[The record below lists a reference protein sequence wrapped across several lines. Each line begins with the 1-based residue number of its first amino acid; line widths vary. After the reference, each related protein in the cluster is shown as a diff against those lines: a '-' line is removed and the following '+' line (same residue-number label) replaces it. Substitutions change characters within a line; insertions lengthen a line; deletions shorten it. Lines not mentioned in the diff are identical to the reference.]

1 MDEDEKKY
9 NSDRTPKS
17 QTKSNYMK
25 FNEEEDDEIVSE
37 TEKKDTYDINIT
49 SESNSD
55 YTMYVSK
62 NGNKINL
69 SGKDLS
75 SETAKILLNNLIKKY
90 PNITELDINN
100 CNLEIFPKILLNF
113 KKLIS
118 FDLRNNN
125 FIDFES
131 LAEDLSSYN
140 NLTDLKVDLT
150 DQNQVLLIL
159 SQIPKLIFLNGKS
172 TKEAVTIVD
181 LEEKDIQDISLQNEV
196 EIFNDIINKLNERE
210 EQLNIKRNEL
220 EKNKDKDKVGNISN
234 ESSISI
240 FSTDFQ
246 NKLYEEAENIKNNLN
261 NNLPN
266 YMYANYVIKSQL
278 ILKKMLSNKFLSFLD
293 KEDKHIGKIIFES
306 IFKTGERLVQLLNA
320 LYPKIEEKTD
330 SLRNQLEEAWKI
342 ADEIN
347 NFEIKYK
354 QAKKDKDIMAA
365 NLDLFK
371 LKFKRLEEENNVMTK
386 KLMDFN
392 KDIEK
397 KNNEDNLVNNT
408 NNKENISFNKT
419 PEAKKQENNIA
430 SKEID
435 KDSKIYFNNKNI
447 NNSYYSLSNN
457 LNNSNYIQNNNS
469 SLRKNSDEK
478 IPFFKPKH
486 KILSLKI
493 VKDLIS
499 EIYSSKAIFDK
510 KCIENGKPRET
521 MEQHMYTF
529 LNQKYGL
536 KNLIIEWASSII
548 YAIKMYSN
556 EDAEVYLFGKILRN
570 ELDEESRFILIKL
583 QENIS
588 QLLEFYLKSKNPLK
602 SQMEIQK
609 SLNEK
614 KNGILTEEEWKGI
627 IFYLYNEEEG
637 DILEKKIIS
646 YIQKNKLK
654 NNESIPL
661 NTISEIMQTSSSGMN
676 TNIFQSG
683 KSARFYDNNTNI
695 NNSTTYIETHG
706 PKKMTRREMFDLY
719 QFSEDLHIFYKHFIN
734 VIGEYQIKLREKYLK
749 NFVKLFRKHDT
760 DLDGVLNENEFIN
773 LIKDIPF
780 CQNNLDEFI
789 FKFLSVIDP
798 FDNKVFIFNDCVSL
812 FSLEI
817 IQENIINNDNE
828 GNNDIINNINYE
840 IKDKDKE
847 ELENGNKENVSENNN
862 NYTNNLSVGNNKEEH
877 RVNII
882 RNQISLMDK
891 ICLSKA

>member
-9 NSDRTPKS
+9 NTNKTPKS
-17 QTKSNYMK
+17 QSHAQYMK
-25 FNEEEDDEIVSE
+25 LNEEEEDEIISE
-37 TEKKDTYDINIT
+37 GEKKDTYDINT
-49 SESNSD
+49 SDSNSD

-75 SETAKILLNNLIKKY
+75 TETAKILLNNLAKKY
-90 PNITELDINN
+90 PNTTELDINN

-113 KKLIS
+113 KKLTS

-181 LEEKDIQDISLQNEV
+181 IEEKDIQDISLQNEV

-210 EQLNIKRNEL
+210 EQLNNKKNEQ
-220 EKNKDKDKVGNISN
+220 ENNKDKIQNTNS
-234 ESSISI
+234 ESSVSI
-240 FSTDFQ
+240 FSTEFQ

-278 ILKKMLSNKFLSFLD
+278 ILKKMLANKYLSFLD
-293 KEDKHIGKIIFES
+293 KEDKHIGKMIFDS
-306 IFKTGERLVQLLNA
+306 VFKTGERLVELLNA

-342 ADEIN
+342 ADEITD
-347 NFEIKYK
+347 FEMKYK
-354 QAKKDKDIMAA
+354 QARKDKDIMAA

-371 LKFKRLEEENNVMTK
+371 LKYKRLEEENNVMTK
-386 KLMDFN
+386 KLMNIN
-392 KDIEK
+392 KEIEK
-397 KNNEDNLVNNT
+397 KNSEDNIMNSTL
-408 NNKENISFNKT
+408 NKENMTFNKNS
-419 PEAKKQENNIA
+419 PESKKQQSSI
-430 SKEID
+430 SLKEVE
-435 KDSKIYFNNKNI
+435 KDSKIFLSKNI

-457 LNNSNYIQNNNS
+457 GNNSIQNNNTS
-469 SLRKNSDEK
+469 IRKNSDDK
-478 IPFFKPKH
+478 NQYFRPKN

-493 VKDLIS
+493 VKDIIS
-499 EIYSSKAIFDK
+499 EIYASKATFDK
-510 KCIENGKPRET
+510 KCIESGKPRET
-521 MEQHMYTF
+521 LEQHMYTF

-548 YAIKMYSN
+548 YAIKTYSN

-602 SQMEIQK
+602 SQSEIQK

-627 IFYLYNEEEG
+627 IFYLYNEDEG
-637 DILEKKIIS
+637 NILEKKIIS
-646 YIQKNKLK
+646 FIQKNKLK

-661 NTISEIMQTSSSGMN
+661 NTISEIMQTNSSGMN
-676 TNIFQSG
+676 TNYFQSG
-683 KSARFYDNNTNI
+683 KSARYYDNTNI
-695 NNSTTYIETHG
+695 NNSTTYLETHG

-719 QFSEDLHIFYKHFIN
+719 QFTEDLHIFYKHFIN
-734 VIGEYQIKLREKYLK
+734 VVGEYQIKLREKYLK

-773 LIKDIPF
+773 LIKDIPY

-789 FKFLSVIDP
+789 FKFLSIIDP

-812 FSLEI
+812 LSLEI
-817 IQENIINNDNE
+817 IEENIINNNKEENLDIIK
-828 GNNDIINNINYE
+828 NNINNINNLDDE
-840 IKDKDKE
+840 IKDKDKNE
-847 ELENGNKENVSENNN
+847 VENGNKDNVIDNNNSLNNN
-862 NYTNNLSVGNNKEEH
+862 NNKDEN
-877 RVNII
+877 NII
-882 RNQISLMDK
+882 QNQVSLMDK
-891 ICLSKA
+891 ICLKND

>member
-9 NSDRTPKS
+9 NTNKTPKS
-17 QTKSNYMK
+17 QSHAQYMK
-25 FNEEEDDEIVSE
+25 LNEEEEDEIISE
-37 TEKKDTYDINIT
+37 GEKKDTYDINT
-49 SESNSD
+49 SDSNSD

-75 SETAKILLNNLIKKY
+75 TETAKILLNNLAKKY
-90 PNITELDINN
+90 PNTTELDINN

-113 KKLIS
+113 KKLTS

-181 LEEKDIQDISLQNEV
+181 IEEKDIQDISLQNEV

-210 EQLNIKRNEL
+210 EQLNNKKNEQ
-220 EKNKDKDKVGNISN
+220 ENNKDKIQNTNS
-234 ESSISI
+234 ESSVSI
-240 FSTDFQ
+240 FSTEFQ

-278 ILKKMLSNKFLSFLD
+278 ILKKMLANKYLSFLD
-293 KEDKHIGKIIFES
+293 KEDKHIGKMIFDS
-306 IFKTGERLVQLLNA
+306 VFKTGERLVELLNA

-342 ADEIN
+342 ADEITD
-347 NFEIKYK
+347 FEIKYK
-354 QAKKDKDIMAA
+354 QARKDKDIMAA

-371 LKFKRLEEENNVMTK
+371 LKYKRLEEENNVMTK
-386 KLMDFN
+386 KLMNIN
-392 KDIEK
+392 KEIEK
-397 KNNEDNLVNNT
+397 KNSEDNIMNSTL
-408 NNKENISFNKT
+408 NKENMTFNKNS
-419 PEAKKQENNIA
+419 PESKKQQSSI
-430 SKEID
+430 SLKEVE
-435 KDSKIYFNNKNI
+435 KDSKIFLSKNI

-457 LNNSNYIQNNNS
+457 GNNSIQNNNTS
-469 SLRKNSDEK
+469 IRKNSDDK
-478 IPFFKPKH
+478 NQYFRPKN

-493 VKDLIS
+493 VKDIIS
-499 EIYSSKAIFDK
+499 EIYTSKATFDK
-510 KCIENGKPRET
+510 KCIESGKPRET
-521 MEQHMYTF
+521 LEQHMYTF

-548 YAIKMYSN
+548 YAIKTYSN

-602 SQMEIQK
+602 SQSEIQK

-627 IFYLYNEEEG
+627 IFYLYNEDEG
-637 DILEKKIIS
+637 NILEKKIIS
-646 YIQKNKLK
+646 FIQKNKLK

-661 NTISEIMQTSSSGMN
+661 NTISEIMQTNSSGMN
-676 TNIFQSG
+676 TNYFQSG
-683 KSARFYDNNTNI
+683 KSARYYDNTNI
-695 NNSTTYIETHG
+695 NNSTTYLETHG

-719 QFSEDLHIFYKHFIN
+719 QFTEDLHIFYKHFIN
-734 VIGEYQIKLREKYLK
+734 VVGEYQIKLREKYLK

-773 LIKDIPF
+773 LIKDIPY

-789 FKFLSVIDP
+789 FKFLSIIDP

-812 FSLEI
+812 LSLEI
-817 IQENIINNDNE
+817 IEENIINNNKE
-828 GNNDIINNINYE
+828 ENIDIINNNINNINNLDDE
-840 IKDKDKE
+840 IKDKDKNE
-847 ELENGNKENVSENNN
+847 VENGNKDNVNNSLNNN
-862 NYTNNLSVGNNKEEH
+862 NNKDEN
-877 RVNII
+877 NII
-882 RNQISLMDK
+882 QNQVSLMDK
-891 ICLSKA
+891 ICLKND

>member
-9 NSDRTPKS
+9 NTNKTPKS
-17 QTKSNYMK
+17 QSHAQYMK
-25 FNEEEDDEIVSE
+25 LNEEEEDEIISE
-37 TEKKDTYDINIT
+37 GEKKDTYDINT
-49 SESNSD
+49 SDSNSD

-75 SETAKILLNNLIKKY
+75 TETAKILLNNLTKKY
-90 PNITELDINN
+90 PNTTELDINN

-113 KKLIS
+113 KKLTS

-181 LEEKDIQDISLQNEV
+181 IEEKDIQDISLQNEV

-210 EQLNIKRNEL
+210 EQLNNKKNEQ
-220 EKNKDKDKVGNISN
+220 ENNKDKIQNTNS
-234 ESSISI
+234 ESSVSI
-240 FSTDFQ
+240 FSTEFQ

-278 ILKKMLSNKFLSFLD
+278 ILKKMLANKYLSFLD
-293 KEDKHIGKIIFES
+293 KEDKHIGKMIFDS
-306 IFKTGERLVQLLNA
+306 VFKTGERLVELLNA

-342 ADEIN
+342 ADEITD
-347 NFEIKYK
+347 FEIKYK
-354 QAKKDKDIMAA
+354 QARKDKDIMAA

-371 LKFKRLEEENNVMTK
+371 LKYKRLEEENNVMTK
-386 KLMDFN
+386 KLMNIN
-392 KDIEK
+392 KEIEK
-397 KNNEDNLVNNT
+397 KNSEDNIMNST
-408 NNKENISFNKT
+408 HNKENMTFNKNS
-419 PEAKKQENNIA
+419 PESKKQQSSI
-430 SKEID
+430 SLKEVE
-435 KDSKIYFNNKNI
+435 KDSKIFLSKNI

-457 LNNSNYIQNNNS
+457 GNNSIQNNNTS
-469 SLRKNSDEK
+469 IRKNSDDK
-478 IPFFKPKH
+478 NQYFRPKN

-493 VKDLIS
+493 VKDIIS
-499 EIYSSKAIFDK
+499 EIYTSKATFDK
-510 KCIENGKPRET
+510 KCIESGKPRET
-521 MEQHMYTF
+521 LEQHMYTF

-548 YAIKMYSN
+548 YAIKTYSN

-602 SQMEIQK
+602 SQSEIQK

-627 IFYLYNEEEG
+627 IFYLYNEDEG
-637 DILEKKIIS
+637 NILEKKIIS
-646 YIQKNKLK
+646 FIQKNKLK

-661 NTISEIMQTSSSGMN
+661 NTISEIMQTNSSGMN
-676 TNIFQSG
+676 TNYFQSG
-683 KSARFYDNNTNI
+683 KSARYYDNTNI
-695 NNSTTYIETHG
+695 NNSTTYLETHG

-719 QFSEDLHIFYKHFIN
+719 QFTEDLHIFYKHFIN
-734 VIGEYQIKLREKYLK
+734 VVGEYQIKLREKYLK

-773 LIKDIPF
+773 LIKDIPY

-789 FKFLSVIDP
+789 FKFLSIIDP

-812 FSLEI
+812 LSLEI
-817 IQENIINNDNE
+817 IEENIINNNKE
-828 GNNDIINNINYE
+828 ENIDIINNNINNINNLDDE
-840 IKDKDKE
+840 IKDKDKNE
-847 ELENGNKENVSENNN
+847 VENGNKDNVIDNNNSLNNN
-862 NYTNNLSVGNNKEEH
+862 NNKDEN
-877 RVNII
+877 NII
-882 RNQISLMDK
+882 QNQVSLMDK
-891 ICLSKA
+891 ICLKND

>member
-9 NSDRTPKS
+9 NTNKTPKS
-17 QTKSNYMK
+17 QSHAQYMK
-25 FNEEEDDEIVSE
+25 LNEEEEDEIISE
-37 TEKKDTYDINIT
+37 GEKKDTYDINT
-49 SESNSD
+49 SDSNSD

-75 SETAKILLNNLIKKY
+75 TETAKILLNNLTKKY
-90 PNITELDINN
+90 PNTTELDINN

-113 KKLIS
+113 KKLTS

-181 LEEKDIQDISLQNEV
+181 IEEKDIQDISLQNEV

-210 EQLNIKRNEL
+210 EQLNNKKNEQ
-220 EKNKDKDKVGNISN
+220 ENNKDKIQNTNS
-234 ESSISI
+234 ESSVSI
-240 FSTDFQ
+240 FSTEFQ

-278 ILKKMLSNKFLSFLD
+278 ILKKMLANKYLSFLD
-293 KEDKHIGKIIFES
+293 KEDKHIGKMIFDS
-306 IFKTGERLVQLLNA
+306 VFKTGERLVELLNA

-342 ADEIN
+342 ADEITD
-347 NFEIKYK
+347 FEIKYK
-354 QAKKDKDIMAA
+354 QARKDKDIMAA

-371 LKFKRLEEENNVMTK
+371 LKYKRLEEENNVMTK
-386 KLMDFN
+386 KLMNIN
-392 KDIEK
+392 KEIEK
-397 KNNEDNLVNNT
+397 KNSEDNIMNSTL
-408 NNKENISFNKT
+408 NKENMTFNKNS
-419 PEAKKQENNIA
+419 PESKKQQSSI
-430 SKEID
+430 SLKEVE
-435 KDSKIYFNNKNI
+435 KDSKIFLSKNI

-457 LNNSNYIQNNNS
+457 GNNSIQNNNTS
-469 SLRKNSDEK
+469 IKKNSDDK
-478 IPFFKPKH
+478 NQYFRPKN

-493 VKDLIS
+493 VKDIIS
-499 EIYSSKAIFDK
+499 EIYTSKATFDK
-510 KCIENGKPRET
+510 KCIESGKPRET
-521 MEQHMYTF
+521 LEQHMYTF

-548 YAIKMYSN
+548 YAIKTYSN

-602 SQMEIQK
+602 SQSEIQK

-627 IFYLYNEEEG
+627 IFYLYNEDEG
-637 DILEKKIIS
+637 NILEKKIIS
-646 YIQKNKLK
+646 FIQKNKLK

-661 NTISEIMQTSSSGMN
+661 NTISEIMQTNSSGMN
-676 TNIFQSG
+676 TNYFQSG
-683 KSARFYDNNTNI
+683 KSARYYDNTNI
-695 NNSTTYIETHG
+695 NNSTTYLETHG

-719 QFSEDLHIFYKHFIN
+719 QFTEDLHIFYKHFIN
-734 VIGEYQIKLREKYLK
+734 VVGEYQIKLREKYLK

-773 LIKDIPF
+773 LIKDIPY

-789 FKFLSVIDP
+789 FKFLSIIDP

-812 FSLEI
+812 LSLEI
-817 IQENIINNDNE
+817 IEENIINNNKE
-828 GNNDIINNINYE
+828 ENIDIINNNINNINNLDDE
-840 IKDKDKE
+840 IKDKDKNE
-847 ELENGNKENVSENNN
+847 VENGNKDNVIDNNNSLNNN
-862 NYTNNLSVGNNKEEH
+862 NNKDEN
-877 RVNII
+877 NII
-882 RNQISLMDK
+882 QNQVSLMDK
-891 ICLSKA
+891 ICLKND

>member
-1 MDEDEKKY
+1 MDEEEKKY
-9 NSDRTPKS
+9 NTNKTPKS
-17 QTKSNYMK
+17 QSHAQYMK
-25 FNEEEDDEIVSE
+25 LNEEEEDEIISE
-37 TEKKDTYDINIT
+37 GEKKDTYDINT
-49 SESNSD
+49 SDSNSD

-75 SETAKILLNNLIKKY
+75 TETAKILLNNLAKKY
-90 PNITELDINN
+90 PNTTELDINN

-113 KKLIS
+113 KKLTS

-131 LAEDLSSYN
+131 LAEDLSSYS

-181 LEEKDIQDISLQNEV
+181 IEEKDIQDISLQNEV

-210 EQLNIKRNEL
+210 EQLNNKKNEQ
-220 EKNKDKDKVGNISN
+220 ENNKDKIQNTNS
-234 ESSISI
+234 ESSVSI
-240 FSTDFQ
+240 FSTEFQ

-278 ILKKMLSNKFLSFLD
+278 ILKKMLANKYLSFLD
-293 KEDKHIGKIIFES
+293 KEDKHIGKMIFDS
-306 IFKTGERLVQLLNA
+306 VFKTGERLVELLNA

-342 ADEIN
+342 ADEITD
-347 NFEIKYK
+347 FEIKYK
-354 QAKKDKDIMAA
+354 QARKDKDIMAA

-371 LKFKRLEEENNVMTK
+371 LKYKRLEEENNVMTK
-386 KLMDFN
+386 KLMNIN
-392 KDIEK
+392 KEIEK
-397 KNNEDNLVNNT
+397 KNSEDNIMNSTL
-408 NNKENISFNKT
+408 NKENMTFNKNS
-419 PEAKKQENNIA
+419 PESKKQQSSI
-430 SKEID
+430 SLKEVE
-435 KDSKIYFNNKNI
+435 KDSKIFLSKNI

-457 LNNSNYIQNNNS
+457 GNNSIQNNNTS
-469 SLRKNSDEK
+469 IRKNSDDK
-478 IPFFKPKH
+478 NQYFRPKN

-493 VKDLIS
+493 VKDIIS
-499 EIYSSKAIFDK
+499 EIYASKATFDK
-510 KCIENGKPRET
+510 KCIESGKPRET
-521 MEQHMYTF
+521 LEQHMYTF

-548 YAIKMYSN
+548 YAIKTYSN

-602 SQMEIQK
+602 SKSEIQK

-627 IFYLYNEEEG
+627 IFYLYNEDEG
-637 DILEKKIIS
+637 NILEKKIIS
-646 YIQKNKLK
+646 FIQKNKLK

-661 NTISEIMQTSSSGMN
+661 NTISEIMQTNSSGMN
-676 TNIFQSG
+676 TNYFQSG
-683 KSARFYDNNTNI
+683 KSARYYDNTNI
-695 NNSTTYIETHG
+695 NNSTTYLETHG

-719 QFSEDLHIFYKHFIN
+719 QFTEDLHIFYKHFIN
-734 VIGEYQIKLREKYLK
+734 VVGEYQIKLREKYLK

-773 LIKDIPF
+773 LIKDIPY

-789 FKFLSVIDP
+789 FKFLSIIDP

-812 FSLEI
+812 LSLEI
-817 IQENIINNDNE
+817 IEENIINNNKE
-828 GNNDIINNINYE
+828 ENIDIINNLDDE
-840 IKDKDKE
+840 IKDKDKNE
-847 ELENGNKENVSENNN
+847 VENGNKDNVIDNNNSLNNN
-862 NYTNNLSVGNNKEEH
+862 NNKDEN
-877 RVNII
+877 NII
-882 RNQISLMDK
+882 QNQVSLMDK
-891 ICLSKA
+891 ICLKND

>member
-210 EQLNIKRNEL
+210 EQLNNKKNEQ
-220 EKNKDKDKVGNISN
+220 ENNKDKIQNTNS
-234 ESSISI
+234 ESSVSI
-240 FSTDFQ
+240 FSTEFQ

-278 ILKKMLSNKFLSFLD
+278 ILKKMLANKYLSFLD
-293 KEDKHIGKIIFES
+293 KEDKHIGKMIFDS
-306 IFKTGERLVQLLNA
+306 VFKTGERLVELLNA

-342 ADEIN
+342 ADEITD
-347 NFEIKYK
+347 FEIKYK
-354 QAKKDKDIMAA
+354 QARKDKDIMAA

-371 LKFKRLEEENNVMTK
+371 LKYKRLEEENNVMTK
-386 KLMDFN
+386 KLMNIN
-392 KDIEK
+392 KEIEK
-397 KNNEDNLVNNT
+397 KNSEDNIMNSTL
-408 NNKENISFNKT
+408 NKENMTFNKNS
-419 PEAKKQENNIA
+419 PESKKQQSSI
-430 SKEID
+430 SLKEVE
-435 KDSKIYFNNKNI
+435 KDSKIFLSKNI

-457 LNNSNYIQNNNS
+457 GNNSIQNNNTS
-469 SLRKNSDEK
+469 IRKNSDDK
-478 IPFFKPKH
+478 NQYFRPKN

-493 VKDLIS
+493 VKDIIS
-499 EIYSSKAIFDK
+499 EIYTSKATFDK
-510 KCIENGKPRET
+510 KCIESGKPRET
-521 MEQHMYTF
+521 LEQHMYTF

-548 YAIKMYSN
+548 YAIKTYSN

-602 SQMEIQK
+602 SQSEIRK

-627 IFYLYNEEEG
+627 IFYLYNEDEG
-637 DILEKKIIS
+637 NILEKKIIS
-646 YIQKNKLK
+646 FIQKNKLK

-661 NTISEIMQTSSSGMN
+661 NTISEIMQTNSSGMN
-676 TNIFQSG
+676 TNYFQSG
-683 KSARFYDNNTNI
+683 KSARYYDNTNI
-695 NNSTTYIETHG
+695 NNSTTYLETHG

-719 QFSEDLHIFYKHFIN
+719 QFTEDLHIFYKHFIN
-734 VIGEYQIKLREKYLK
+734 VVGEYQIKLREKYLK

-773 LIKDIPF
+773 LIKDIPY

-789 FKFLSVIDP
+789 FKFLSIIDP

-812 FSLEI
+812 LSLEI
-817 IQENIINNDNE
+817 IEENIINNNKE
-828 GNNDIINNINYE
+828 ENIDIINNNINNINNLDDE
-840 IKDKDKE
+840 IKDKDKNE
-847 ELENGNKENVSENNN
+847 VENGNKDNVIDNNNSLNNN
-862 NYTNNLSVGNNKEEH
+862 NNKDEN
-877 RVNII
+877 NII
-882 RNQISLMDK
+882 QNQVSLMDK
-891 ICLSKA
+891 ICLKND

>member
-9 NSDRTPKS
+9 NTNKTPKS
-17 QTKSNYMK
+17 QSHAQYMK
-25 FNEEEDDEIVSE
+25 LNEEEEDEIISE
-37 TEKKDTYDINIT
+37 GEKKDTYDINT
-49 SESNSD
+49 SDSNSD

-75 SETAKILLNNLIKKY
+75 TETAKILLNNLAKKY
-90 PNITELDINN
+90 PNTTELDINN

-113 KKLIS
+113 KKLTS

-131 LAEDLSSYN
+131 LAEDLSSYS

-181 LEEKDIQDISLQNEV
+181 IEEKDIQDISLQNEV

-210 EQLNIKRNEL
+210 EQLNNKKNEQ
-220 EKNKDKDKVGNISN
+220 ENNKDKIQNTNS
-234 ESSISI
+234 ESSVSI
-240 FSTDFQ
+240 FSTEFQ

-278 ILKKMLSNKFLSFLD
+278 ILKKMLANKYLSFLD
-293 KEDKHIGKIIFES
+293 KEDKHIGKMIFDS
-306 IFKTGERLVQLLNA
+306 VFKTGERLVELLNA

-342 ADEIN
+342 ADEITD
-347 NFEIKYK
+347 FEIKYK
-354 QAKKDKDIMAA
+354 QARKDKDIMAA

-371 LKFKRLEEENNVMTK
+371 LKYKRLEEENNVMTK
-386 KLMDFN
+386 KLMNIN
-392 KDIEK
+392 KEIEK
-397 KNNEDNLVNNT
+397 KNSEDNIMNSTL
-408 NNKENISFNKT
+408 NKENMTFNKNS
-419 PEAKKQENNIA
+419 PESKKQQSNI
-430 SKEID
+430 SLKEVE
-435 KDSKIYFNNKNI
+435 KDSKIFLSKNI

-457 LNNSNYIQNNNS
+457 GNNSIQNNNTS
-469 SLRKNSDEK
+469 IRKNSDDK
-478 IPFFKPKH
+478 NQYFRPKN

-493 VKDLIS
+493 VKDIIS
-499 EIYSSKAIFDK
+499 EIYASKATFDK
-510 KCIENGKPRET
+510 KCIESGKPRET
-521 MEQHMYTF
+521 LEQHMYTF

-548 YAIKMYSN
+548 YAIKTYSN

-602 SQMEIQK
+602 SQSEIQK

-627 IFYLYNEEEG
+627 IFYLYNEDEG
-637 DILEKKIIS
+637 NILEKKIIS
-646 YIQKNKLK
+646 FIQKNKLK

-661 NTISEIMQTSSSGMN
+661 NTISEIMQTNSSGMN
-676 TNIFQSG
+676 TNYFQSG
-683 KSARFYDNNTNI
+683 KSARYYDNTNI
-695 NNSTTYIETHG
+695 NNSTTYLETHG

-719 QFSEDLHIFYKHFIN
+719 QFTEDLHIFYKHFIN
-734 VIGEYQIKLREKYLK
+734 VVGEYQIKLREKYLK

-773 LIKDIPF
+773 LIKDIPY

-789 FKFLSVIDP
+789 FKFLSIIDP

-812 FSLEI
+812 LSLEI
-817 IQENIINNDNE
+817 IEENIINNNKE
-828 GNNDIINNINYE
+828 ENIDIINNNINNINNLDDE
-840 IKDKDKE
+840 IKDKDKNE
-847 ELENGNKENVSENNN
+847 VENGNKDNVIDNNNSLNNN
-862 NYTNNLSVGNNKEEH
+862 NNKDEN
-877 RVNII
+877 NII
-882 RNQISLMDK
+882 QNQVSLMDK
-891 ICLSKA
+891 ICLKND

>member
-1 MDEDEKKY
+1 MDEEEKKY
-9 NSDRTPKS
+9 NTNKTPKS
-17 QTKSNYMK
+17 QSHAQYMK
-25 FNEEEDDEIVSE
+25 LNEEEEDEIISE
-37 TEKKDTYDINIT
+37 GEKKDTYDINT
-49 SESNSD
+49 SDSNSD

-75 SETAKILLNNLIKKY
+75 TETAKILLNNLAKKY
-90 PNITELDINN
+90 PNTTELDINN

-113 KKLIS
+113 KKLTS

-181 LEEKDIQDISLQNEV
+181 IEEKDIQDISLQNEV

-210 EQLNIKRNEL
+210 EQLNNKKNEQ
-220 EKNKDKDKVGNISN
+220 ENNKDKIQNTNS
-234 ESSISI
+234 ESSVSI
-240 FSTDFQ
+240 FSTEFQ

-278 ILKKMLSNKFLSFLD
+278 ILKKMLANKYLSFLD
-293 KEDKHIGKIIFES
+293 KEDKHIGKMIFDS
-306 IFKTGERLVQLLNA
+306 VFKTGERLVELLNA

-342 ADEIN
+342 ADEITD
-347 NFEIKYK
+347 FEIKYK
-354 QAKKDKDIMAA
+354 QARKDKDIMAA

-371 LKFKRLEEENNVMTK
+371 LKYKRLEEENNVMTK
-386 KLMDFN
+386 KLMNIN
-392 KDIEK
+392 KEIEK
-397 KNNEDNLVNNT
+397 KNSEDNIMNSTL
-408 NNKENISFNKT
+408 NKENMTFNKNS
-419 PEAKKQENNIA
+419 PESKKQQSSI
-430 SKEID
+430 SLKEVE
-435 KDSKIYFNNKNI
+435 KDSKIFLSKNI

-457 LNNSNYIQNNNS
+457 GNNSIQNNNTS
-469 SLRKNSDEK
+469 IRKNSDDK
-478 IPFFKPKH
+478 NQYFRPKN

-493 VKDLIS
+493 VKDIIS
-499 EIYSSKAIFDK
+499 EIYASKATFDK
-510 KCIENGKPRET
+510 KCIESGKPRET
-521 MEQHMYTF
+521 LEQHMYTF

-548 YAIKMYSN
+548 YAIKTYSN

-602 SQMEIQK
+602 SQSEIQK

-627 IFYLYNEEEG
+627 IFYLYNEDEG
-637 DILEKKIIS
+637 NILEKKIIS
-646 YIQKNKLK
+646 FIQKNKLK

-661 NTISEIMQTSSSGMN
+661 NTISEIMQTNSSGMN
-676 TNIFQSG
+676 TNYFQSG
-683 KSARFYDNNTNI
+683 KSARYYDNTNI
-695 NNSTTYIETHG
+695 NNSTTYLETHG

-719 QFSEDLHIFYKHFIN
+719 QFTEDLHIFYKHFIN
-734 VIGEYQIKLREKYLK
+734 VVGEYQIKLREKYLK

-773 LIKDIPF
+773 LIKDIPY

-789 FKFLSVIDP
+789 FKFLSIIDP

-812 FSLEI
+812 LSLEI
-817 IQENIINNDNE
+817 IEENIINNNKEENLD
-828 GNNDIINNINYE
+828 INNNIEDE

-847 ELENGNKENVSENNN
+847 EIENGNKDNVIDNNNSLNNN
-862 NYTNNLSVGNNKEEH
+862 NNKDEN
-877 RVNII
+877 NII
-882 RNQISLMDK
+882 QNQVSLMDK
-891 ICLSKA
+891 ICLKND

>member
-1 MDEDEKKY
+1 MDEEEKKY
-9 NSDRTPKS
+9 NTNKTPKS
-17 QTKSNYMK
+17 QSHAQYMK
-25 FNEEEDDEIVSE
+25 LNEEEEDEIISE
-37 TEKKDTYDINIT
+37 GEKKDTYDINT
-49 SESNSD
+49 SDSNSD

-75 SETAKILLNNLIKKY
+75 TETAKILLNNLAKKY
-90 PNITELDINN
+90 PNTTELDINN

-113 KKLIS
+113 KKLTS

-181 LEEKDIQDISLQNEV
+181 IEEKDIQDISLQNEV

-210 EQLNIKRNEL
+210 EQLNNKKNEQ
-220 EKNKDKDKVGNISN
+220 ENNKDKIQNTNS
-234 ESSISI
+234 ESSVSI
-240 FSTDFQ
+240 FSTEFQ

-278 ILKKMLSNKFLSFLD
+278 ILKKMLANKYLSFLD
-293 KEDKHIGKIIFES
+293 KEDKHIGKMIFDS
-306 IFKTGERLVQLLNA
+306 VFKTGERLVELLNA

-342 ADEIN
+342 ADEITD
-347 NFEIKYK
+347 FEIKYK
-354 QAKKDKDIMAA
+354 QARKDKDIMAA

-371 LKFKRLEEENNVMTK
+371 LKYKRLEEENNVMTK
-386 KLMDFN
+386 KLMNIN
-392 KDIEK
+392 KEIEK
-397 KNNEDNLVNNT
+397 KNSEDNIMNSTL
-408 NNKENISFNKT
+408 NKENMTFNKNS
-419 PEAKKQENNIA
+419 PESKKQQSSI
-430 SKEID
+430 SLKEVE
-435 KDSKIYFNNKNI
+435 KDSKIFLSKNI

-457 LNNSNYIQNNNS
+457 GNNSIQNNNTS
-469 SLRKNSDEK
+469 IRKNSDDK
-478 IPFFKPKH
+478 NQYFRPKN

-493 VKDLIS
+493 VKDIIS
-499 EIYSSKAIFDK
+499 EIYTSKATFDK
-510 KCIENGKPRET
+510 KCIESGKPRET
-521 MEQHMYTF
+521 LEQHMYTF

-548 YAIKMYSN
+548 YAIKTYSN

-602 SQMEIQK
+602 SQSEIQK

-627 IFYLYNEEEG
+627 IFYLYNEDEG
-637 DILEKKIIS
+637 NILEKKIIS
-646 YIQKNKLK
+646 FIQKNKLK

-661 NTISEIMQTSSSGMN
+661 NTISEIMQTNSSGMN
-676 TNIFQSG
+676 TNYFQSG
-683 KSARFYDNNTNI
+683 KSARYYDNTNI
-695 NNSTTYIETHG
+695 NNSTTYLETHG

-719 QFSEDLHIFYKHFIN
+719 QFTEDLHIFYKHFIN
-734 VIGEYQIKLREKYLK
+734 VVGEYQIKLREKYLK

-773 LIKDIPF
+773 LIKDIPY

-789 FKFLSVIDP
+789 FKFLSIIDP

-812 FSLEI
+812 LSLEI
-817 IQENIINNDNE
+817 IEENIINNNKE
-828 GNNDIINNINYE
+828 ENIDIINNNINNINNLDDE
-840 IKDKDKE
+840 IKDKDKNE
-847 ELENGNKENVSENNN
+847 VENGNKDNVNNSLNNN
-862 NYTNNLSVGNNKEEH
+862 NNKDEN
-877 RVNII
+877 NII
-882 RNQISLMDK
+882 QNQVSLMDK
-891 ICLSKA
+891 ICLKSD

>member
-9 NSDRTPKS
+9 NTNKTPKS
-17 QTKSNYMK
+17 QSHAQYMK
-25 FNEEEDDEIVSE
+25 LNEEEEDEIISE
-37 TEKKDTYDINIT
+37 GEKKDTYDINT
-49 SESNSD
+49 SDSNSD

-75 SETAKILLNNLIKKY
+75 TETAKILLNNLAKKY
-90 PNITELDINN
+90 PNTTELDINN

-113 KKLIS
+113 KKLTS

-181 LEEKDIQDISLQNEV
+181 IEEKDIQDISLQNEV

-210 EQLNIKRNEL
+210 EQLNNKKNEQ
-220 EKNKDKDKVGNISN
+220 ENNKDKIQNTNS
-234 ESSISI
+234 ESSVSI
-240 FSTDFQ
+240 FSTEFQ

-278 ILKKMLSNKFLSFLD
+278 ILKKMLANKYLSFLD
-293 KEDKHIGKIIFES
+293 KEDKHIGKMIFDS
-306 IFKTGERLVQLLNA
+306 VFKTGERLVELLNA

-342 ADEIN
+342 ADEITD
-347 NFEIKYK
+347 FEIKYK
-354 QAKKDKDIMAA
+354 QARKDKDIMAA

-371 LKFKRLEEENNVMTK
+371 LKYKRLEEENNVMTK
-386 KLMDFN
+386 KLMNIN
-392 KDIEK
+392 KEIEK
-397 KNNEDNLVNNT
+397 KNSEDNIMNSTL
-408 NNKENISFNKT
+408 NKENMTFNKNS
-419 PEAKKQENNIA
+419 PESKKQQSSI
-430 SKEID
+430 SLKEVE
-435 KDSKIYFNNKNI
+435 KDSKIFLSKNI

-457 LNNSNYIQNNNS
+457 GNNSIQNNNTS
-469 SLRKNSDEK
+469 IRKNSDDK
-478 IPFFKPKH
+478 NQYFRPKN

-493 VKDLIS
+493 VKDIIS
-499 EIYSSKAIFDK
+499 EIYASKATFDK
-510 KCIENGKPRET
+510 KCIESGKPRET
-521 MEQHMYTF
+521 LEQHMYTF

-548 YAIKMYSN
+548 YAIKTYSN

-602 SQMEIQK
+602 SQSEIQK

-627 IFYLYNEEEG
+627 IFYLYNEDEG
-637 DILEKKIIS
+637 NILEKKIIS
-646 YIQKNKLK
+646 FIQKNKLK

-661 NTISEIMQTSSSGMN
+661 NTISEIMQTNSSGMN
-676 TNIFQSG
+676 TNYFQSG
-683 KSARFYDNNTNI
+683 KSARYYDNTNI
-695 NNSTTYIETHG
+695 NNSTTYLETHG

-719 QFSEDLHIFYKHFIN
+719 QFTEDLHIFYKHFIN
-734 VIGEYQIKLREKYLK
+734 VVGEYQIKLREKYLK

-773 LIKDIPF
+773 LIKDIPY

-789 FKFLSVIDP
+789 FKFLSIIDP

-812 FSLEI
+812 LSLEI
-817 IQENIINNDNE
+817 IEENIINNNKE
-828 GNNDIINNINYE
+828 ENIDIINNNINNINNLDDE
-840 IKDKDKE
+840 IKDKDKNE
-847 ELENGNKENVSENNN
+847 VENGNKDNVIDNNN
-862 NYTNNLSVGNNKEEH
+862 NLNNNNNKDEN
-877 RVNII
+877 NII
-882 RNQISLMDK
+882 QNQVSLMDK
-891 ICLSKA
+891 ICLKND

>member
-1 MDEDEKKY
+1 MDEEEKKY
-9 NSDRTPKS
+9 NTNKTPKS
-17 QTKSNYMK
+17 QSHAQYMK
-25 FNEEEDDEIVSE
+25 LNEEEEDEIISE
-37 TEKKDTYDINIT
+37 GEKKDTYDINT
-49 SESNSD
+49 SDSNSD

-75 SETAKILLNNLIKKY
+75 TETAKILLNNLAKKY
-90 PNITELDINN
+90 PNTTELDINN

-113 KKLIS
+113 KKLTS

-181 LEEKDIQDISLQNEV
+181 IEEKDIQDISLQNEV

-210 EQLNIKRNEL
+210 EQLNNKKNEQ
-220 EKNKDKDKVGNISN
+220 ENNKDKIQNTNS
-234 ESSISI
+234 ESSVSI
-240 FSTDFQ
+240 FSTEFQ

-278 ILKKMLSNKFLSFLD
+278 ILKKMLANKYLSFLD
-293 KEDKHIGKIIFES
+293 KEDKHIGKMIFDS
-306 IFKTGERLVQLLNA
+306 VFKTGERLVELLNA

-342 ADEIN
+342 ADEITD
-347 NFEIKYK
+347 FEIKYK
-354 QAKKDKDIMAA
+354 QARKDKDIMAA

-371 LKFKRLEEENNVMTK
+371 LKYKRLEEENNVMTK
-386 KLMDFN
+386 KLMNIN
-392 KDIEK
+392 KEIEK
-397 KNNEDNLVNNT
+397 KNSEDNIMNSTL
-408 NNKENISFNKT
+408 NKENMTFNKNS
-419 PEAKKQENNIA
+419 PESKKQQSSI
-430 SKEID
+430 SLKEVE
-435 KDSKIYFNNKNI
+435 KDSKIFLSKNI

-457 LNNSNYIQNNNS
+457 GNNSIQNNNTS
-469 SLRKNSDEK
+469 IRKNSDDK
-478 IPFFKPKH
+478 NQYFRPKN

-493 VKDLIS
+493 VKDIIS
-499 EIYSSKAIFDK
+499 EIYTSKATFDK
-510 KCIENGKPRET
+510 KCIESGKPRET
-521 MEQHMYTF
+521 LEQHMYTF

-548 YAIKMYSN
+548 YAIKTYSN

-602 SQMEIQK
+602 SQSEIQK

-627 IFYLYNEEEG
+627 IFYLYNEDEG
-637 DILEKKIIS
+637 NILEKKIIS
-646 YIQKNKLK
+646 FIQKNKLK

-661 NTISEIMQTSSSGMN
+661 NTISEIMQTNSSGMN
-676 TNIFQSG
+676 TNYFQSG
-683 KSARFYDNNTNI
+683 KSARYYDNTNI
-695 NNSTTYIETHG
+695 NNSTTYLETHG

-719 QFSEDLHIFYKHFIN
+719 QFTEDLHIFYKHFIN
-734 VIGEYQIKLREKYLK
+734 VVGEYQIKLREKYLK

-773 LIKDIPF
+773 LIKDIPY

-789 FKFLSVIDP
+789 FKFLSIIDP

-812 FSLEI
+812 LSLEI
-817 IQENIINNDNE
+817 IEENIINNNKE
-828 GNNDIINNINYE
+828 ENIDIINNNINNINNLDDE
-840 IKDKDKE
+840 IKDKDKNE
-847 ELENGNKENVSENNN
+847 VENGNKDNVNNSLNNN
-862 NYTNNLSVGNNKEEH
+862 NNKDEN
-877 RVNII
+877 NII
-882 RNQISLMDK
+882 QNQVSLMDK
-891 ICLSKA
+891 ICLKND

>member
-9 NSDRTPKS
+9 NTNKTPKS
-17 QTKSNYMK
+17 QSHAQYMK
-25 FNEEEDDEIVSE
+25 LNEEEEDEIISE
-37 TEKKDTYDINIT
+37 GEKKDTYDINT
-49 SESNSD
+49 SDSNSD

-75 SETAKILLNNLIKKY
+75 TETAKILLNNLAKKY
-90 PNITELDINN
+90 PNTTELDINN

-113 KKLIS
+113 KKLTS

-181 LEEKDIQDISLQNEV
+181 IEEKDIQDISLQNEV

-210 EQLNIKRNEL
+210 EQLNNKKNEQ
-220 EKNKDKDKVGNISN
+220 ENNKDKIQNTNS
-234 ESSISI
+234 ESSVSI
-240 FSTDFQ
+240 FSTEFQ

-278 ILKKMLSNKFLSFLD
+278 ILKKMLANKYLSFLD
-293 KEDKHIGKIIFES
+293 KEDKHIGKMIFDS
-306 IFKTGERLVQLLNA
+306 VFKTGERLVELLNA

-342 ADEIN
+342 ADEITD
-347 NFEIKYK
+347 FEIKYK
-354 QAKKDKDIMAA
+354 QARKDKDIMAA

-371 LKFKRLEEENNVMTK
+371 LKYKRLEEENNVMTK
-386 KLMDFN
+386 KLMNIN
-392 KDIEK
+392 KEIEK
-397 KNNEDNLVNNT
+397 KNSEDNIMNSTL
-408 NNKENISFNKT
+408 NKENMTFNKNS
-419 PEAKKQENNIA
+419 PESKKQQSSI
-430 SKEID
+430 SLKEVE
-435 KDSKIYFNNKNI
+435 KDSKIFLSKNT

-457 LNNSNYIQNNNS
+457 GNNSIQNNNTS
-469 SLRKNSDEK
+469 IRKNSDDK
-478 IPFFKPKH
+478 NQYFRPKN

-493 VKDLIS
+493 VKDIIS
-499 EIYSSKAIFDK
+499 EIYTSKATFDK
-510 KCIENGKPRET
+510 KCIESGKPRET
-521 MEQHMYTF
+521 LEQHMYTF

-548 YAIKMYSN
+548 YAIKTYSN

-602 SQMEIQK
+602 SQSEIQK

-627 IFYLYNEEEG
+627 IFYLYNEDEG
-637 DILEKKIIS
+637 NILEKKIIS
-646 YIQKNKLK
+646 FIQKNKLK

-661 NTISEIMQTSSSGMN
+661 NTISEIMQTNSSGMN
-676 TNIFQSG
+676 TNYFQSG
-683 KSARFYDNNTNI
+683 KSARYYDNTNI
-695 NNSTTYIETHG
+695 NNSTTYLETHG

-719 QFSEDLHIFYKHFIN
+719 QFTEDLHIFYKHFIN
-734 VIGEYQIKLREKYLK
+734 VVGEYQIKLREKYLK

-773 LIKDIPF
+773 LIKDIPY

-789 FKFLSVIDP
+789 FKFLSIIDP

-812 FSLEI
+812 LSLEI
-817 IQENIINNDNE
+817 IEENIINNNKE
-828 GNNDIINNINYE
+828 ENIDIINNNINNINNLDDE
-840 IKDKDKE
+840 IKDKEKNE
-847 ELENGNKENVSENNN
+847 VENGNKDNVIDNNNSLNNN
-862 NYTNNLSVGNNKEEH
+862 NNKDEN
-877 RVNII
+877 NII
-882 RNQISLMDK
+882 QNQVSLMDK
-891 ICLSKA
+891 ICLKND

>member
-1 MDEDEKKY
+1 MDEEEKKY
-9 NSDRTPKS
+9 NTNKTPKS
-17 QTKSNYMK
+17 QSHAQYMK
-25 FNEEEDDEIVSE
+25 LNEEEEDEIISE
-37 TEKKDTYDINIT
+37 GEKKDTYDINT
-49 SESNSD
+49 SDSNSD

-75 SETAKILLNNLIKKY
+75 TETAKILLNNLAKKY
-90 PNITELDINN
+90 PNTTELDINN

-113 KKLIS
+113 KKLTS

-181 LEEKDIQDISLQNEV
+181 IEEKDIQDISLQNEV

-210 EQLNIKRNEL
+210 EQLNNKKNEQ
-220 EKNKDKDKVGNISN
+220 ENNKDKIQNTNS
-234 ESSISI
+234 ESSVSI
-240 FSTDFQ
+240 FSTEFQ

-278 ILKKMLSNKFLSFLD
+278 ILKKMLANKYLSFLD
-293 KEDKHIGKIIFES
+293 KEDKHIGKMIFDS
-306 IFKTGERLVQLLNA
+306 VFKTGERLVELLNA

-342 ADEIN
+342 ADEITD
-347 NFEIKYK
+347 FEIKYK
-354 QAKKDKDIMAA
+354 QARKDKDIMAA

-371 LKFKRLEEENNVMTK
+371 LKYKRLEEENNVMTK
-386 KLMDFN
+386 KLMNIN
-392 KDIEK
+392 KEIEK
-397 KNNEDNLVNNT
+397 KNSEDNIMNSTL
-408 NNKENISFNKT
+408 NKENMTFNKNS
-419 PEAKKQENNIA
+419 PESKKQQSSI
-430 SKEID
+430 SLKEVE
-435 KDSKIYFNNKNI
+435 KDSKIFLSKNT

-457 LNNSNYIQNNNS
+457 GNNSIQNNNTS
-469 SLRKNSDEK
+469 IRKNSDDK
-478 IPFFKPKH
+478 NQYFRPKN

-493 VKDLIS
+493 VKDIIS
-499 EIYSSKAIFDK
+499 EIYTSKATFDK
-510 KCIENGKPRET
+510 KCIESGKPRET
-521 MEQHMYTF
+521 LEQHMYTF

-548 YAIKMYSN
+548 YAIKTYSN

-602 SQMEIQK
+602 SQSEIQK

-627 IFYLYNEEEG
+627 IFYLYNEDEG
-637 DILEKKIIS
+637 NILEKKIIS
-646 YIQKNKLK
+646 FIQKNKLK

-661 NTISEIMQTSSSGMN
+661 NTISEIMQTNSSGMN
-676 TNIFQSG
+676 TNYFQSG
-683 KSARFYDNNTNI
+683 KSARYYDNTNI
-695 NNSTTYIETHG
+695 NNSTTYLETHG

-719 QFSEDLHIFYKHFIN
+719 QFTEDLHIFYKHFIN
-734 VIGEYQIKLREKYLK
+734 VVGEYQIKLREKYLK

-773 LIKDIPF
+773 LIKDIPY

-789 FKFLSVIDP
+789 FKFLSIIDP

-812 FSLEI
+812 LSLEI
-817 IQENIINNDNE
+817 IEENIINNNKE
-828 GNNDIINNINYE
+828 ENIDIINNNINNINNLDDE
-840 IKDKDKE
+840 IKDKDKNE
-847 ELENGNKENVSENNN
+847 VENGNKDNVNNSLNNN
-862 NYTNNLSVGNNKEEH
+862 NNKDEN
-877 RVNII
+877 NII
-882 RNQISLMDK
+882 QNQVSLMDK
-891 ICLSKA
+891 ICLKND

>member
-9 NSDRTPKS
+9 NTNKTPKS
-17 QTKSNYMK
+17 QSHAQYMK
-25 FNEEEDDEIVSE
+25 LNEEEEDEIISE
-37 TEKKDTYDINIT
+37 GEKKDTYDINT
-49 SESNSD
+49 SDSNSD

-75 SETAKILLNNLIKKY
+75 TETAKILLNNLAKKY
-90 PNITELDINN
+90 PNTTELDINN

-113 KKLIS
+113 KKLTS

-181 LEEKDIQDISLQNEV
+181 IEEKDIQDISLQNEV

-210 EQLNIKRNEL
+210 EQLNNKKNEQ
-220 EKNKDKDKVGNISN
+220 ENNKDKIQNTNS
-234 ESSISI
+234 ESSVSI
-240 FSTDFQ
+240 FSTEFQ

-278 ILKKMLSNKFLSFLD
+278 ILKKMLANKYLSFLD
-293 KEDKHIGKIIFES
+293 KEDKHIGKMIFDS
-306 IFKTGERLVQLLNA
+306 VFKTGERLVELLNA

-342 ADEIN
+342 ADEITD
-347 NFEIKYK
+347 FEIKYK
-354 QAKKDKDIMAA
+354 QARKDKDIMAA

-371 LKFKRLEEENNVMTK
+371 LKYKRLEEENNVMTK
-386 KLMDFN
+386 KLMNIN
-392 KDIEK
+392 KEIEK
-397 KNNEDNLVNNT
+397 KNSEDNIMNSTL
-408 NNKENISFNKT
+408 NKENMTFNKNS
-419 PEAKKQENNIA
+419 PESKKQQSSI
-430 SKEID
+430 SLKEVE
-435 KDSKIYFNNKNI
+435 KDSKIFLSKNT

-457 LNNSNYIQNNNS
+457 GNNSIQNNNTS
-469 SLRKNSDEK
+469 IRKNSDDK
-478 IPFFKPKH
+478 NQYFRPKN

-493 VKDLIS
+493 VKDIIS
-499 EIYSSKAIFDK
+499 EIYTSKATFDK
-510 KCIENGKPRET
+510 KCIESGKPRET
-521 MEQHMYTF
+521 LEQHMYTF

-548 YAIKMYSN
+548 YAIKTYSN

-602 SQMEIQK
+602 SQSEIQK

-627 IFYLYNEEEG
+627 IFYLYNEDEG
-637 DILEKKIIS
+637 NILEKKIIS
-646 YIQKNKLK
+646 FIQKNKLK

-661 NTISEIMQTSSSGMN
+661 NTISEIMQTNSSGMN
-676 TNIFQSG
+676 TNYFQSG
-683 KSARFYDNNTNI
+683 KSARYYDNTNI
-695 NNSTTYIETHG
+695 NNSTTYLETHG

-719 QFSEDLHIFYKHFIN
+719 QFTEDLHIFYKHFIN
-734 VIGEYQIKLREKYLK
+734 VVGEYQIKLREKYLK

-773 LIKDIPF
+773 LIKDIPY

-789 FKFLSVIDP
+789 FKFLSIIDP

-812 FSLEI
+812 LSLEI
-817 IQENIINNDNE
+817 IEENIINNNKE
-828 GNNDIINNINYE
+828 ENIDIINNNINNINNLDDE
-840 IKDKDKE
+840 IKDKDKNE
-847 ELENGNKENVSENNN
+847 VENGNKDNVNNSLNNN
-862 NYTNNLSVGNNKEEH
+862 NNKDEN
-877 RVNII
+877 NII
-882 RNQISLMDK
+882 QNQVSLMDK
-891 ICLSKA
+891 ICLKND

>member
-1 MDEDEKKY
+1 MDEEEKKY
-9 NSDRTPKS
+9 NTNKTPKS
-17 QTKSNYMK
+17 QSHAQYMK
-25 FNEEEDDEIVSE
+25 LNEEEEDEIISE
-37 TEKKDTYDINIT
+37 GEKKDTYDINT
-49 SESNSD
+49 SDSNSD

-75 SETAKILLNNLIKKY
+75 TETAKILLNNLTKKY
-90 PNITELDINN
+90 PNTTELDINN

-113 KKLIS
+113 KKLTS

-181 LEEKDIQDISLQNEV
+181 IEEKDIQDISLQNEV

-210 EQLNIKRNEL
+210 EQLNNKKNEQ
-220 EKNKDKDKVGNISN
+220 ENNKDKIQNTNS
-234 ESSISI
+234 ESSVSI
-240 FSTDFQ
+240 FSTEFQ

-278 ILKKMLSNKFLSFLD
+278 ILKKMLANKYLSFLD
-293 KEDKHIGKIIFES
+293 KEDKHIGKMIFDS
-306 IFKTGERLVQLLNA
+306 VFKTGERLVELLNA

-342 ADEIN
+342 ADEITD
-347 NFEIKYK
+347 FEIKYK
-354 QAKKDKDIMAA
+354 QARKDKDIMAA

-371 LKFKRLEEENNVMTK
+371 LKYKRLEEENNVMTK
-386 KLMDFN
+386 KLMNIN
-392 KDIEK
+392 KEIEK
-397 KNNEDNLVNNT
+397 KNSEDNIMNSTL
-408 NNKENISFNKT
+408 NKENMTFNKNS
-419 PEAKKQENNIA
+419 PESKKQQSSI
-430 SKEID
+430 SLKEVE
-435 KDSKIYFNNKNI
+435 KDSKIFLSKNI

-457 LNNSNYIQNNNS
+457 GNNSIQNNNTS
-469 SLRKNSDEK
+469 IRKNSDDK
-478 IPFFKPKH
+478 NQYFRPKN

-493 VKDLIS
+493 VKDIIS
-499 EIYSSKAIFDK
+499 EIYTSKATFDK
-510 KCIENGKPRET
+510 KCIESGKPRET
-521 MEQHMYTF
+521 LEQHMYTF

-548 YAIKMYSN
+548 YAIKTYSN

-602 SQMEIQK
+602 SQSEIQK

-627 IFYLYNEEEG
+627 IFYLYNEDEG
-637 DILEKKIIS
+637 NILEKKIIS
-646 YIQKNKLK
+646 FIQKNKLK

-661 NTISEIMQTSSSGMN
+661 NTISEIMQTNSSGMN
-676 TNIFQSG
+676 TNYFQSG
-683 KSARFYDNNTNI
+683 KSARYYDNTNI
-695 NNSTTYIETHG
+695 NNSTTYLETHG

-719 QFSEDLHIFYKHFIN
+719 QFTEDLHIFYKHFIN
-734 VIGEYQIKLREKYLK
+734 VVGEYQIKLREKYLK

-773 LIKDIPF
+773 LIKDIPY

-789 FKFLSVIDP
+789 FKFLSIIDP

-812 FSLEI
+812 LSLEI
-817 IQENIINNDNE
+817 IEENIINNNKE
-828 GNNDIINNINYE
+828 ENIDIINNNINNINNLDDE
-840 IKDKDKE
+840 IKDKDKNE
-847 ELENGNKENVSENNN
+847 VENGNKDNVIDNNN
-862 NYTNNLSVGNNKEEH
+862 NSLNNNNNKDEN
-877 RVNII
+877 NII
-882 RNQISLMDK
+882 QNQVSLMDK
-891 ICLSKA
+891 ICLKND

>member
-1 MDEDEKKY
+1 MDEEEKKY
-9 NSDRTPKS
+9 NTNKTPKS
-17 QTKSNYMK
+17 QSHAQYMK
-25 FNEEEDDEIVSE
+25 LNEEEEDEIISE
-37 TEKKDTYDINIT
+37 GEKKDTYDINT
-49 SESNSD
+49 SDSNSD

-75 SETAKILLNNLIKKY
+75 TETAKILLNNLAKKY
-90 PNITELDINN
+90 PNTTELDINN

-113 KKLIS
+113 KKLTS

-181 LEEKDIQDISLQNEV
+181 IEEKDIQDISLQNEV

-210 EQLNIKRNEL
+210 EQLNNKKNEQ
-220 EKNKDKDKVGNISN
+220 ENNKDKIQNTNS
-234 ESSISI
+234 ESSVSI
-240 FSTDFQ
+240 FSTEFQ

-278 ILKKMLSNKFLSFLD
+278 ILKKMLANKYLSFLD
-293 KEDKHIGKIIFES
+293 KEDKHIGKMIFDS
-306 IFKTGERLVQLLNA
+306 VFKTGERLVELLNA

-342 ADEIN
+342 ADEITD
-347 NFEIKYK
+347 FEMKYK
-354 QAKKDKDIMAA
+354 QARKDKDIMAA

-371 LKFKRLEEENNVMTK
+371 LKYKRLEEENNVMTK
-386 KLMDFN
+386 KLMNIN
-392 KDIEK
+392 KEIEK
-397 KNNEDNLVNNT
+397 KNSEDNIMNSTL
-408 NNKENISFNKT
+408 NKENMTFNKNS
-419 PEAKKQENNIA
+419 PESKKQQSSI
-430 SKEID
+430 SLKEVE
-435 KDSKIYFNNKNI
+435 KDSKIFLSKNI

-457 LNNSNYIQNNNS
+457 GNNSIQNNNTS
-469 SLRKNSDEK
+469 IRKNSDDK
-478 IPFFKPKH
+478 NQYFRPKN

-493 VKDLIS
+493 VKDIIS
-499 EIYSSKAIFDK
+499 EIYTSKATFDK
-510 KCIENGKPRET
+510 KCIESGKPRET
-521 MEQHMYTF
+521 LEQHMYTF

-548 YAIKMYSN
+548 YAIKTYSN

-602 SQMEIQK
+602 SQSEIQK

-627 IFYLYNEEEG
+627 IFYLYNEDEG
-637 DILEKKIIS
+637 NILEKKIIS
-646 YIQKNKLK
+646 FIQKNKLK

-661 NTISEIMQTSSSGMN
+661 NTISEIMQTNSSGMN
-676 TNIFQSG
+676 TNYFQSG
-683 KSARFYDNNTNI
+683 KSARYYDNTNI
-695 NNSTTYIETHG
+695 NNSTTYLETHG

-719 QFSEDLHIFYKHFIN
+719 QFTEDLHIFYKHFIN
-734 VIGEYQIKLREKYLK
+734 VVGEYQIKLREKYLK

-773 LIKDIPF
+773 LIKDIPY

-789 FKFLSVIDP
+789 FKFLSIIDP

-812 FSLEI
+812 LSLEI
-817 IQENIINNDNE
+817 IEENIINNNKE
-828 GNNDIINNINYE
+828 ENIDIINNNINNINNLDDE
-840 IKDKDKE
+840 IKDKDKNE
-847 ELENGNKENVSENNN
+847 VENGNKDNVIDNNNSLNNN
-862 NYTNNLSVGNNKEEH
+862 NNKDEN
-877 RVNII
+877 NII
-882 RNQISLMDK
+882 QNQVSLMDK
-891 ICLSKA
+891 ICLKND

>member
-1 MDEDEKKY
+1 MDEEEKKY
-9 NSDRTPKS
+9 NTNKTPKS
-17 QTKSNYMK
+17 QSHAQYMK
-25 FNEEEDDEIVSE
+25 LNEEEEDEIISE
-37 TEKKDTYDINIT
+37 GEKKDTYDINT
-49 SESNSD
+49 SDSNSD

-75 SETAKILLNNLIKKY
+75 TETAKILLNNLAKKY
-90 PNITELDINN
+90 PNTTELDINN

-113 KKLIS
+113 KKLTS

-181 LEEKDIQDISLQNEV
+181 IEEKDIQDISLQNEV

-210 EQLNIKRNEL
+210 EQLNNKKNEQ
-220 EKNKDKDKVGNISN
+220 ENNKDKIQNTNS
-234 ESSISI
+234 ESSVSI
-240 FSTDFQ
+240 FSTEFQ

-278 ILKKMLSNKFLSFLD
+278 ILKKMLANKYLSFLD
-293 KEDKHIGKIIFES
+293 KEDKHIGKMIFDS
-306 IFKTGERLVQLLNA
+306 VFKTGERLVELLNA

-342 ADEIN
+342 ADEITD
-347 NFEIKYK
+347 FEMKYK
-354 QAKKDKDIMAA
+354 QARKDKDIMAA

-371 LKFKRLEEENNVMTK
+371 LKYKRLEEENNVMTK
-386 KLMDFN
+386 KLMNIN
-392 KDIEK
+392 KEIEK
-397 KNNEDNLVNNT
+397 KNSEDNIMNSTL
-408 NNKENISFNKT
+408 NKENMTFNKNS
-419 PEAKKQENNIA
+419 PESKKQQSSI
-430 SKEID
+430 SLKEVE
-435 KDSKIYFNNKNI
+435 KDSKIFLSKNT

-457 LNNSNYIQNNNS
+457 GNNSIQNNNTS
-469 SLRKNSDEK
+469 IRKNSDDK
-478 IPFFKPKH
+478 NQYFRPKN

-493 VKDLIS
+493 VKDIIS
-499 EIYSSKAIFDK
+499 EIYTSKATFDK
-510 KCIENGKPRET
+510 KCIESGKPRET
-521 MEQHMYTF
+521 LEQHMYTF

-548 YAIKMYSN
+548 YAIKTYSN

-602 SQMEIQK
+602 SQSEIQK

-627 IFYLYNEEEG
+627 IFYLYNEDEG
-637 DILEKKIIS
+637 NILEKKIIS
-646 YIQKNKLK
+646 FIQKNKLK

-661 NTISEIMQTSSSGMN
+661 NTISEIMQTNSSGMN
-676 TNIFQSG
+676 TNYFQSG
-683 KSARFYDNNTNI
+683 KSARYYDNTNI
-695 NNSTTYIETHG
+695 NNSTTYLETHG

-719 QFSEDLHIFYKHFIN
+719 QFTEDLHIFYKHFIN
-734 VIGEYQIKLREKYLK
+734 VVGEYQIKLREKYLK

-773 LIKDIPF
+773 LIKDIPY

-789 FKFLSVIDP
+789 FKFLSIIDP

-812 FSLEI
+812 LSLEI
-817 IQENIINNDNE
+817 IEENIINNNKE
-828 GNNDIINNINYE
+828 ENIDIINNNINNINNLDDE
-840 IKDKDKE
+840 IKDKDKNE
-847 ELENGNKENVSENNN
+847 VENGNKDNVNNSLNNN
-862 NYTNNLSVGNNKEEH
+862 NNKDEN
-877 RVNII
+877 NII
-882 RNQISLMDK
+882 QNQVSLMDK
-891 ICLSKA
+891 ICLKND

>member
-9 NSDRTPKS
+9 NTNKTPKS
-17 QTKSNYMK
+17 QSHAQYMK
-25 FNEEEDDEIVSE
+25 LNEEEEDEIISE
-37 TEKKDTYDINIT
+37 GEKKDTYDINT
-49 SESNSD
+49 SDSNSD

-75 SETAKILLNNLIKKY
+75 TETAKILLNNLTKKY
-90 PNITELDINN
+90 PNTTELDINN

-113 KKLIS
+113 KKLTS

-181 LEEKDIQDISLQNEV
+181 IEEKDIQDISLQNEV

-210 EQLNIKRNEL
+210 EQLNNKKNEQ
-220 EKNKDKDKVGNISN
+220 ENNKDKIQNTNS
-234 ESSISI
+234 ESSVSI
-240 FSTDFQ
+240 FSTEFQ

-278 ILKKMLSNKFLSFLD
+278 ILKKMLANKYLSFLD
-293 KEDKHIGKIIFES
+293 KEDKHIGKMIFDS
-306 IFKTGERLVQLLNA
+306 VFKTGERLVELLNA

-342 ADEIN
+342 ADEITD
-347 NFEIKYK
+347 FEIKYK
-354 QAKKDKDIMAA
+354 QARKDKDIMAA

-371 LKFKRLEEENNVMTK
+371 LKYKRLEEENNVMTK
-386 KLMDFN
+386 KLMNIN
-392 KDIEK
+392 KEIEK
-397 KNNEDNLVNNT
+397 KNSEDNIMNSTL
-408 NNKENISFNKT
+408 NKENMTFNKNS
-419 PEAKKQENNIA
+419 PESKKQQSSI
-430 SKEID
+430 SLKEVE
-435 KDSKIYFNNKNI
+435 KDSKIFLSKNT

-457 LNNSNYIQNNNS
+457 GNNSIQNNNTS
-469 SLRKNSDEK
+469 IRKNSDDK
-478 IPFFKPKH
+478 NQYFRPKN

-493 VKDLIS
+493 VKDIIS
-499 EIYSSKAIFDK
+499 EIYTSKATFDK
-510 KCIENGKPRET
+510 KCIESGKPRET
-521 MEQHMYTF
+521 LEQHMYTF

-548 YAIKMYSN
+548 YAIKTYSN

-602 SQMEIQK
+602 SQSEIQK

-627 IFYLYNEEEG
+627 IFYLYNEDEG
-637 DILEKKIIS
+637 NILEKKIILF
-646 YIQKNKLK
+646 IQKNKLK

-661 NTISEIMQTSSSGMN
+661 NTISEIMQTNSSGMN
-676 TNIFQSG
+676 TNYFQSG
-683 KSARFYDNNTNI
+683 KSARYYDNTNI
-695 NNSTTYIETHG
+695 NNSTTYLETHG

-719 QFSEDLHIFYKHFIN
+719 QFTEDLHIFYKHFIN
-734 VIGEYQIKLREKYLK
+734 VVGEYQIKLREKYLK

-773 LIKDIPF
+773 LIKDIPY

-789 FKFLSVIDP
+789 FKFLSIIDP

-812 FSLEI
+812 LSLEI
-817 IQENIINNDNE
+817 IEENIINNNKE
-828 GNNDIINNINYE
+828 ENIDIINNNINNINNLDDE
-840 IKDKDKE
+840 IKDKDKNE
-847 ELENGNKENVSENNN
+847 VENGNKDNVNNSLNNN
-862 NYTNNLSVGNNKEEH
+862 NNKDEN
-877 RVNII
+877 NII
-882 RNQISLMDK
+882 QNQLSLMDI
-891 ICLSKA
+891 ICLKND

>member
-9 NSDRTPKS
+9 NTNKTPKS
-17 QTKSNYMK
+17 QSHAQYMK
-25 FNEEEDDEIVSE
+25 LNEEEEDEIISE
-37 TEKKDTYDINIT
+37 GEKKDTYDINT
-49 SESNSD
+49 SDSNSD

-75 SETAKILLNNLIKKY
+75 TETAKILLNNLTKKY
-90 PNITELDINN
+90 PNTTELDINN

-113 KKLIS
+113 KKLTS

-181 LEEKDIQDISLQNEV
+181 IEEKDIQDISLQNEV

-210 EQLNIKRNEL
+210 EQLNNKKNEQ
-220 EKNKDKDKVGNISN
+220 ENNKDKIQNTNS
-234 ESSISI
+234 ESSVSI
-240 FSTDFQ
+240 FSTEFQ

-278 ILKKMLSNKFLSFLD
+278 ILKKMLANKYLSFLD
-293 KEDKHIGKIIFES
+293 KEDKHIGKMIFDS
-306 IFKTGERLVQLLNA
+306 VFKTGERLVELLNA

-342 ADEIN
+342 ADEITD
-347 NFEIKYK
+347 FEIKYK
-354 QAKKDKDIMAA
+354 QARKDKDIMAA

-371 LKFKRLEEENNVMTK
+371 LKYKRLEEENNVMTK
-386 KLMDFN
+386 KLMNIN
-392 KDIEK
+392 KEIEK
-397 KNNEDNLVNNT
+397 KNSEDNIMNST
-408 NNKENISFNKT
+408 HNKENMTFNKNS
-419 PEAKKQENNIA
+419 PESKKQQSSI
-430 SKEID
+430 SLKEVE
-435 KDSKIYFNNKNI
+435 KDSKIFLSKNI

-457 LNNSNYIQNNNS
+457 GNNSIQNNNTS
-469 SLRKNSDEK
+469 IRKNSDDK
-478 IPFFKPKH
+478 NQYFRPKN

-493 VKDLIS
+493 VKDIIS
-499 EIYSSKAIFDK
+499 EIYASKATFDK
-510 KCIENGKPRET
+510 KCIESGKPRET
-521 MEQHMYTF
+521 LEQHMYTF

-548 YAIKMYSN
+548 YAIKTYSN

-602 SQMEIQK
+602 SQSEIQK

-627 IFYLYNEEEG
+627 IFYLYNEDEG
-637 DILEKKIIS
+637 NILEKKIIS
-646 YIQKNKLK
+646 FIQKNKLK

-661 NTISEIMQTSSSGMN
+661 NTISEIMQTNSSGMN
-676 TNIFQSG
+676 TNYFQSG
-683 KSARFYDNNTNI
+683 KSARYYDNTNI
-695 NNSTTYIETHG
+695 NNSTTYLETHG

-719 QFSEDLHIFYKHFIN
+719 QFTEDLHIFYKHFIN
-734 VIGEYQIKLREKYLK
+734 VVGEYQIKLREKYLK

-773 LIKDIPF
+773 LIKDIPY

-789 FKFLSVIDP
+789 FKFLSIIDP

-812 FSLEI
+812 LSLEI
-817 IQENIINNDNE
+817 IEENIINNNKE
-828 GNNDIINNINYE
+828 ENIDIINNNINNINNLDDE
-840 IKDKDKE
+840 IKDKDKNE
-847 ELENGNKENVSENNN
+847 VENGNKDNVIDNNNSLNNN
-862 NYTNNLSVGNNKEEH
+862 NNKDEN
-877 RVNII
+877 NII
-882 RNQISLMDK
+882 QNQVSLMDK
-891 ICLSKA
+891 ICLKND

>member
-1 MDEDEKKY
+1 MDEEEKKY
-9 NSDRTPKS
+9 NTNKTPKS
-17 QTKSNYMK
+17 QSHAQYMK
-25 FNEEEDDEIVSE
+25 LNEEEEDEIISE
-37 TEKKDTYDINIT
+37 GEKKDTYDINT
-49 SESNSD
+49 SDSNSD

-75 SETAKILLNNLIKKY
+75 TETAKILLNNLTKKY
-90 PNITELDINN
+90 PNTTELDINN

-113 KKLIS
+113 KKLTS

-181 LEEKDIQDISLQNEV
+181 IEEKDIQDISLQNEV

-210 EQLNIKRNEL
+210 EQLNNKKNEQ
-220 EKNKDKDKVGNISN
+220 ENNKDKIQNTNS
-234 ESSISI
+234 ESSVSI
-240 FSTDFQ
+240 FSTEFQ

-278 ILKKMLSNKFLSFLD
+278 ILKKMLANKYLSFLD
-293 KEDKHIGKIIFES
+293 KEDKHIGKMIFDS
-306 IFKTGERLVQLLNA
+306 VFKTGERLVELLNA

-342 ADEIN
+342 ADEITD
-347 NFEIKYK
+347 FEIKYK
-354 QAKKDKDIMAA
+354 QARKDKDIMAA

-371 LKFKRLEEENNVMTK
+371 LKYKRLEEENNVMTK
-386 KLMDFN
+386 KLMNIN
-392 KDIEK
+392 KEIEK
-397 KNNEDNLVNNT
+397 KNSEDNIMNSTL
-408 NNKENISFNKT
+408 NKENMTFNKNS
-419 PEAKKQENNIA
+419 PESKKQQSSI
-430 SKEID
+430 SLKEVE
-435 KDSKIYFNNKNI
+435 KDSKIFLSKNI

-457 LNNSNYIQNNNS
+457 GNNSIQNNNTS
-469 SLRKNSDEK
+469 IRKNSDDK
-478 IPFFKPKH
+478 NQYFRPKN

-493 VKDLIS
+493 VKDIIS
-499 EIYSSKAIFDK
+499 EIYASKATFDK
-510 KCIENGKPRET
+510 KCIESGKPRET
-521 MEQHMYTF
+521 LEQHMYTF

-548 YAIKMYSN
+548 YAIKTYSN

-602 SQMEIQK
+602 SQSEIQK

-627 IFYLYNEEEG
+627 IFYLYNEDEG
-637 DILEKKIIS
+637 NILEKKIIS
-646 YIQKNKLK
+646 FIQKNKLK

-661 NTISEIMQTSSSGMN
+661 NTISEIMQTNSSGMN
-676 TNIFQSG
+676 TNYFQSG
-683 KSARFYDNNTNI
+683 KSARYYDNTNI
-695 NNSTTYIETHG
+695 NNSTTYLETHG

-719 QFSEDLHIFYKHFIN
+719 QFTEDLHIFYKHFIN
-734 VIGEYQIKLREKYLK
+734 VVGEYQIKLREKYLK

-773 LIKDIPF
+773 LIKDIPY

-789 FKFLSVIDP
+789 FKFLSIIDP

-812 FSLEI
+812 LSLEI
-817 IQENIINNDNE
+817 IEENIINNNKE
-828 GNNDIINNINYE
+828 ENIDIINNNINNINNLDDE
-840 IKDKDKE
+840 IKDKDKNE
-847 ELENGNKENVSENNN
+847 VENGNKDNVIDNNN
-862 NYTNNLSVGNNKEEH
+862 NLNNNNNKDEN
-877 RVNII
+877 NII
-882 RNQISLMDK
+882 QNQVSLMDK
-891 ICLSKA
+891 ICLKND

>member
-9 NSDRTPKS
+9 NTNKTPKS
-17 QTKSNYMK
+17 QSHAQYMK
-25 FNEEEDDEIVSE
+25 LNEEEEDEIISE
-37 TEKKDTYDINIT
+37 GEKKDTYDINT
-49 SESNSD
+49 SDSNSD

-75 SETAKILLNNLIKKY
+75 TETAKILLNNLTKKY
-90 PNITELDINN
+90 PNTTELDINN

-113 KKLIS
+113 KKLTS

-181 LEEKDIQDISLQNEV
+181 IEEKDIQDISLQNEV

-210 EQLNIKRNEL
+210 EQLNNKKNEQ
-220 EKNKDKDKVGNISN
+220 ENNKDKIQNTNS
-234 ESSISI
+234 ESSVSI
-240 FSTDFQ
+240 FSTEFQ

-278 ILKKMLSNKFLSFLD
+278 ILKKMLANKYLSFLD
-293 KEDKHIGKIIFES
+293 KEDKHIGKMIFDS
-306 IFKTGERLVQLLNA
+306 VFKTGERLVELLNA

-342 ADEIN
+342 ADEITD
-347 NFEIKYK
+347 FEIKYK
-354 QAKKDKDIMAA
+354 QARKDKDIMAA

-371 LKFKRLEEENNVMTK
+371 LKYKRLEEENNVMTK
-386 KLMDFN
+386 KLMNIN
-392 KDIEK
+392 KEIEK
-397 KNNEDNLVNNT
+397 KNSEDNIMNSTL
-408 NNKENISFNKT
+408 NKENMTFNKNS
-419 PEAKKQENNIA
+419 PESKKQQSSI
-430 SKEID
+430 SLKEVE
-435 KDSKIYFNNKNI
+435 KDSKIFLSKNI

-457 LNNSNYIQNNNS
+457 GNNSIQNNNTS
-469 SLRKNSDEK
+469 IRKNSDDK
-478 IPFFKPKH
+478 NQYFRPKN

-493 VKDLIS
+493 VKDIIS
-499 EIYSSKAIFDK
+499 EIYASKATFDK
-510 KCIENGKPRET
+510 KCIESGKPRET
-521 MEQHMYTF
+521 LEQHMYTF

-548 YAIKMYSN
+548 YAIKTYSN

-602 SQMEIQK
+602 SQSEIQK

-627 IFYLYNEEEG
+627 IFYLYNEDEG
-637 DILEKKIIS
+637 NILEKKIIS
-646 YIQKNKLK
+646 FIQKNKLK

-661 NTISEIMQTSSSGMN
+661 NTISEIMQTNSSGMN
-676 TNIFQSG
+676 TNYFQSG
-683 KSARFYDNNTNI
+683 KSARYYDNTNI
-695 NNSTTYIETHG
+695 NNSTTYLETHG

-719 QFSEDLHIFYKHFIN
+719 QFTEDLHIFYKHFIN
-734 VIGEYQIKLREKYLK
+734 VVGEYQIKLREKYLK

-773 LIKDIPF
+773 LIKDIPY

-789 FKFLSVIDP
+789 FKFLSIIDP

-812 FSLEI
+812 LSLEI
-817 IQENIINNDNE
+817 IEENIINNNKE
-828 GNNDIINNINYE
+828 ENIDIINNNINNINNLDDE
-840 IKDKDKE
+840 IKDKDKNE
-847 ELENGNKENVSENNN
+847 VENGNKDNVIDNNNSLNNN
-862 NYTNNLSVGNNKEEH
+862 NNKDEN
-877 RVNII
+877 NII
-882 RNQISLMDK
+882 QNQVSLMDK
-891 ICLSKA
+891 ICLKND

>member
-1 MDEDEKKY
+1 MDEEEKKY
-9 NSDRTPKS
+9 NTNKTPKS
-17 QTKSNYMK
+17 QSHAQYMK
-25 FNEEEDDEIVSE
+25 LNEEEEDEIISE
-37 TEKKDTYDINIT
+37 GEKKDTYDINT
-49 SESNSD
+49 SDSNSD

-75 SETAKILLNNLIKKY
+75 TETAKILLNNLTKKY
-90 PNITELDINN
+90 PNTNELDINN

-113 KKLIS
+113 KKLTS

-181 LEEKDIQDISLQNEV
+181 IEEKDIQDISLQNEV

-210 EQLNIKRNEL
+210 EQLNNKKNEQ
-220 EKNKDKDKVGNISN
+220 ENNKDKIQNTNS
-234 ESSISI
+234 ESSVSI
-240 FSTDFQ
+240 FSTEFQ

-278 ILKKMLSNKFLSFLD
+278 ILKKMLANKYLSFLD
-293 KEDKHIGKIIFES
+293 KEDKHIGKMIFDS
-306 IFKTGERLVQLLNA
+306 VFKTGERLVELLNA

-342 ADEIN
+342 ADEITD
-347 NFEIKYK
+347 FEIKYK
-354 QAKKDKDIMAA
+354 QARKDKDIMAA

-371 LKFKRLEEENNVMTK
+371 LKYKRLEEENNVMTK
-386 KLMDFN
+386 KLMNIN
-392 KDIEK
+392 KEIEK
-397 KNNEDNLVNNT
+397 KNSEDNIMNSTL
-408 NNKENISFNKT
+408 NKENMTFNKNS
-419 PEAKKQENNIA
+419 PESKKQQSSI
-430 SKEID
+430 SLKEVE
-435 KDSKIYFNNKNI
+435 KDSKIFLSKNI

-457 LNNSNYIQNNNS
+457 GNNSIQNNNTS
-469 SLRKNSDEK
+469 IRKNSDDK
-478 IPFFKPKH
+478 NQYFRPKN

-493 VKDLIS
+493 VKDIIS
-499 EIYSSKAIFDK
+499 EIYTSKATFDK
-510 KCIENGKPRET
+510 KCIESGKPRET
-521 MEQHMYTF
+521 LEQHMYTF

-548 YAIKMYSN
+548 YAIKTYSN

-602 SQMEIQK
+602 SQSEIQK

-614 KNGILTEEEWKGI
+614 KKGILTEEEWKGI
-627 IFYLYNEEEG
+627 IFYLYNEDEG
-637 DILEKKIIS
+637 NILEKKIIS
-646 YIQKNKLK
+646 FIQKNKLK

-661 NTISEIMQTSSSGMN
+661 NTISEIMQTNSSGMN
-676 TNIFQSG
+676 TNYFQSG
-683 KSARFYDNNTNI
+683 KSARYYDNTNI
-695 NNSTTYIETHG
+695 NNSTTYLETHG

-719 QFSEDLHIFYKHFIN
+719 QFTEDLHIFYKHFIN
-734 VIGEYQIKLREKYLK
+734 VVGEYQIKLREKYLK

-773 LIKDIPF
+773 LIKDIPY

-789 FKFLSVIDP
+789 FKFLSIIDP

-812 FSLEI
+812 LSLEI
-817 IQENIINNDNE
+817 IEENIINNNKE
-828 GNNDIINNINYE
+828 ENLDIINNNINNINNLDDE
-840 IKDKDKE
+840 IKDKDKNE
-847 ELENGNKENVSENNN
+847 VENGNKDNVIDNNNSLNNN
-862 NYTNNLSVGNNKEEH
+862 NNKDEN
-877 RVNII
+877 NII
-882 RNQISLMDK
+882 QNQVSLMDK
-891 ICLSKA
+891 ICLKND

>member
-1 MDEDEKKY
+1 MDEGEKKY
-9 NSDRTPKS
+9 NTNKTPKS
-17 QTKSNYMK
+17 QSHAQYMK
-25 FNEEEDDEIVSE
+25 LNEEEEDEIISE
-37 TEKKDTYDINIT
+37 GEKKDTYDINT
-49 SESNSD
+49 SDSNSD
-55 YTMYVSK
+55 YTMYISK

-75 SETAKILLNNLIKKY
+75 TETAKILLNNLTKKY
-90 PNITELDINN
+90 PNTTELDINN

-113 KKLIS
+113 KKLTS

-181 LEEKDIQDISLQNEV
+181 IEEKDIQDISLQNEV

-210 EQLNIKRNEL
+210 EQLNNKKNEQ
-220 EKNKDKDKVGNISN
+220 ENNKDKIQNTNS
-234 ESSISI
+234 ESSVSI
-240 FSTDFQ
+240 FSTEFQ

-278 ILKKMLSNKFLSFLD
+278 ILKKMLANKYLSFLD
-293 KEDKHIGKIIFES
+293 KEDKHIGKMIFDS
-306 IFKTGERLVQLLNA
+306 VFKTGERLVELLNA

-342 ADEIN
+342 ADEITD
-347 NFEIKYK
+347 FEIKYK
-354 QAKKDKDIMAA
+354 QARKDKDIMAA

-371 LKFKRLEEENNVMTK
+371 LKYKRLEEENNVMTK
-386 KLMDFN
+386 KLMNIN
-392 KDIEK
+392 KEIEK
-397 KNNEDNLVNNT
+397 KNSEDNIMNSTL
-408 NNKENISFNKT
+408 NKENMTFNKNS
-419 PEAKKQENNIA
+419 PESKKQQSSI
-430 SKEID
+430 SLKEVE
-435 KDSKIYFNNKNI
+435 KDSKIFLSKNT

-457 LNNSNYIQNNNS
+457 GNNSIQNNNTS
-469 SLRKNSDEK
+469 IRKNSDDK
-478 IPFFKPKH
+478 NQYFRPKN

-493 VKDLIS
+493 VKDIIS
-499 EIYSSKAIFDK
+499 EIYASKATFDK
-510 KCIENGKPRET
+510 KCIESGKPRET
-521 MEQHMYTF
+521 LEQHMYTF

-548 YAIKMYSN
+548 YAIKTYSN

-602 SQMEIQK
+602 SQSEIQK

-627 IFYLYNEEEG
+627 IFYLYNEDEG
-637 DILEKKIIS
+637 NILEKKIIS
-646 YIQKNKLK
+646 FIQKNKLK

-661 NTISEIMQTSSSGMN
+661 NTISEIMQTNSSGMN
-676 TNIFQSG
+676 TNYFQSG
-683 KSARFYDNNTNI
+683 KSARYYDNTNI
-695 NNSTTYIETHG
+695 NNSTTYLETHG

-719 QFSEDLHIFYKHFIN
+719 QFTEDLHIFYKHFIN
-734 VIGEYQIKLREKYLK
+734 VVGEYQIKLREKYLK

-773 LIKDIPF
+773 LIKDIPY

-789 FKFLSVIDP
+789 FKFLSIIDP

-812 FSLEI
+812 LSLEI
-817 IQENIINNDNE
+817 IEENIINNNKE
-828 GNNDIINNINYE
+828 ENIDIINNNINNINNLDDE
-840 IKDKDKE
+840 IKDKDKNE
-847 ELENGNKENVSENNN
+847 VENGNKDNVIDKNNSLNNN
-862 NYTNNLSVGNNKEEH
+862 NNKDEN
-877 RVNII
+877 NII
-882 RNQISLMDK
+882 QNQVSLMDK
-891 ICLSKA
+891 ICLKND

>member
-1 MDEDEKKY
+1 MDEEEKKY
-9 NSDRTPKS
+9 NTNKTPKS
-17 QTKSNYMK
+17 QSHAQYMK
-25 FNEEEDDEIVSE
+25 LNEEEEDEIISE
-37 TEKKDTYDINIT
+37 GEKKDTYDINT
-49 SESNSD
+49 SDSNSD

-75 SETAKILLNNLIKKY
+75 TETAKILLNNLAKKY
-90 PNITELDINN
+90 PNTTELDINN

-113 KKLIS
+113 KKLTS

-181 LEEKDIQDISLQNEV
+181 IEEKDIQDISLQNEV

-210 EQLNIKRNEL
+210 EQLNNKKNEQ
-220 EKNKDKDKVGNISN
+220 ENNKDKIQNTNS
-234 ESSISI
+234 ESSVSI
-240 FSTDFQ
+240 FSTEFQ

-278 ILKKMLSNKFLSFLD
+278 ILKKMLANKYLSFLD
-293 KEDKHIGKIIFES
+293 KEDKHIGKMIFDS
-306 IFKTGERLVQLLNA
+306 VFKTGERLVELLNA

-342 ADEIN
+342 ADEITD
-347 NFEIKYK
+347 FEIKYK
-354 QAKKDKDIMAA
+354 QARKDKDIMAA

-371 LKFKRLEEENNVMTK
+371 LKYKRLEEENNVMTK
-386 KLMDFN
+386 KLMNIN
-392 KDIEK
+392 KEIEK
-397 KNNEDNLVNNT
+397 KNSEDNIMNSTL
-408 NNKENISFNKT
+408 NKENMTFNKNS
-419 PEAKKQENNIA
+419 PESKKQQSSI
-430 SKEID
+430 SLKEVE
-435 KDSKIYFNNKNI
+435 KDSKIFLSKNT

-457 LNNSNYIQNNNS
+457 GNNSIQNNNTS
-469 SLRKNSDEK
+469 IRKNSDDK
-478 IPFFKPKH
+478 NQYFRPKN

-493 VKDLIS
+493 VKDIIS
-499 EIYSSKAIFDK
+499 EIYASKATFDK
-510 KCIENGKPRET
+510 KCIESGKPRET
-521 MEQHMYTF
+521 LEQHMYTF

-548 YAIKMYSN
+548 YAIKTYSN

-602 SQMEIQK
+602 SQSEIQK

-627 IFYLYNEEEG
+627 IFYLYNEDEG
-637 DILEKKIIS
+637 NILEKKIIS
-646 YIQKNKLK
+646 FIQKNKLK

-661 NTISEIMQTSSSGMN
+661 NTISEIMQTNSSGMN
-676 TNIFQSG
+676 TNYFQSG
-683 KSARFYDNNTNI
+683 KSARYYDNTNI
-695 NNSTTYIETHG
+695 NNSTTYLETHG

-719 QFSEDLHIFYKHFIN
+719 QFTEDLHIFYKHFIN
-734 VIGEYQIKLREKYLK
+734 VVGEYQIKLREKYLK

-773 LIKDIPF
+773 LIKDIPY

-789 FKFLSVIDP
+789 FKFLSIIDP

-812 FSLEI
+812 LSLEI
-817 IQENIINNDNE
+817 IEENIINNNKE
-828 GNNDIINNINYE
+828 ENIDIINNDINNINNLDDE
-840 IKDKDKE
+840 IKDKDKNE
-847 ELENGNKENVSENNN
+847 VENGNKDNVIDNNN
-862 NYTNNLSVGNNKEEH
+862 NLNNNNNKDEN
-877 RVNII
+877 NII
-882 RNQISLMDK
+882 QNQVSLMDK
-891 ICLSKA
+891 ICLKND

>member
-9 NSDRTPKS
+9 NTNKTPKS
-17 QTKSNYMK
+17 QSHVQYMK
-25 FNEEEDDEIVSE
+25 LNEEEEDEIISE
-37 TEKKDTYDINIT
+37 GEKKDTYDINT
-49 SESNSD
+49 SDSNSD
-55 YTMYVSK
+55 YTIYVSK

-75 SETAKILLNNLIKKY
+75 TETAKILLNNLTKKY
-90 PNITELDINN
+90 PNTTELDINN

-113 KKLIS
+113 KKLTS

-181 LEEKDIQDISLQNEV
+181 IEEKDIQDISLQNEV

-210 EQLNIKRNEL
+210 EQLNNKKNEQ
-220 EKNKDKDKVGNISN
+220 ENNKDKIQNTNS
-234 ESSISI
+234 ESSVSI
-240 FSTDFQ
+240 FSTEFQ

-278 ILKKMLSNKFLSFLD
+278 ILKKMLANKYLSFLD
-293 KEDKHIGKIIFES
+293 KEDKHIGKMIFDS
-306 IFKTGERLVQLLNA
+306 VFKTGERLVELLNA

-342 ADEIN
+342 ADEITD
-347 NFEIKYK
+347 FEIKYK
-354 QAKKDKDIMAA
+354 QARKDKDIMAA

-371 LKFKRLEEENNVMTK
+371 LKYKRLEEENNVMTK
-386 KLMDFN
+386 KLMNIN
-392 KDIEK
+392 KEIEK
-397 KNNEDNLVNNT
+397 KNSEDNIMNSTL
-408 NNKENISFNKT
+408 NKENMTFNKNS
-419 PEAKKQENNIA
+419 PESKKQQSSI
-430 SKEID
+430 SLKEVE
-435 KDSKIYFNNKNI
+435 KDSKIFLSKNI

-457 LNNSNYIQNNNS
+457 GNNSIQNNNTS
-469 SLRKNSDEK
+469 IRKNSDDK
-478 IPFFKPKH
+478 NQYFRPKN

-493 VKDLIS
+493 VKDIIS
-499 EIYSSKAIFDK
+499 EIYASKATFDK
-510 KCIENGKPRET
+510 KCIESGKPRET
-521 MEQHMYTF
+521 LEQHMYTF

-548 YAIKMYSN
+548 YAIKTYSN

-602 SQMEIQK
+602 SQSEIQK

-627 IFYLYNEEEG
+627 IFYLYNEDEG
-637 DILEKKIIS
+637 NILEKKIIS
-646 YIQKNKLK
+646 FIQKNKLK

-661 NTISEIMQTSSSGMN
+661 NTISEIMQTNSSGMN
-676 TNIFQSG
+676 TNYFQSG
-683 KSARFYDNNTNI
+683 KSARYYDNTNI
-695 NNSTTYIETHG
+695 NNSTTYLETHG

-719 QFSEDLHIFYKHFIN
+719 QFTEDLHIFYKHFIN
-734 VIGEYQIKLREKYLK
+734 VVGEYQIKLREKYLK

-773 LIKDIPF
+773 LIKDIPY

-789 FKFLSVIDP
+789 FKFLSIIDP

-812 FSLEI
+812 LSLEI
-817 IQENIINNDNE
+817 IEENIINNNKE
-828 GNNDIINNINYE
+828 ENIDIINNNINNINNLDDE
-840 IKDKDKE
+840 IKDKDKNE
-847 ELENGNKENVSENNN
+847 VENGNKDNVIDNNNSLNNN
-862 NYTNNLSVGNNKEEH
+862 NNKDEN
-877 RVNII
+877 NII
-882 RNQISLMDK
+882 QNQVSLMDK
-891 ICLSKA
+891 ICLKND

>member
-17 QTKSNYMK
+17 QTKSSHMK

-347 NFEIKYK
+347 DFEIKYK
-354 QAKKDKDIMAA
+354 QVKKDKDIMAA

-430 SKEID
+430 SK
-435 KDSKIYFNNKNI
+435 K
-447 NNSYYSLSNN
+447 
-457 LNNSNYIQNNNS
+457 
-469 SLRKNSDEK
+469 
-478 IPFFKPKH
+478 
-486 KILSLKI
+486 
-493 VKDLIS
+493 
-499 EIYSSKAIFDK
+499 
-510 KCIENGKPRET
+510 
-521 MEQHMYTF
+521 
-529 LNQKYGL
+529 
-536 KNLIIEWASSII
+536 
-548 YAIKMYSN
+548 
-556 EDAEVYLFGKILRN
+556 
-570 ELDEESRFILIKL
+570 
-583 QENIS
+583 
-588 QLLEFYLKSKNPLK
+588 
-602 SQMEIQK
+602 
-609 SLNEK
+609 
-614 KNGILTEEEWKGI
+614 
-627 IFYLYNEEEG
+627 
-637 DILEKKIIS
+637 
-646 YIQKNKLK
+646 
-654 NNESIPL
+654 
-661 NTISEIMQTSSSGMN
+661 
-676 TNIFQSG
+676 
-683 KSARFYDNNTNI
+683 
-695 NNSTTYIETHG
+695 
-706 PKKMTRREMFDLY
+706 
-719 QFSEDLHIFYKHFIN
+719 
-734 VIGEYQIKLREKYLK
+734 
-749 NFVKLFRKHDT
+749 
-760 DLDGVLNENEFIN
+760 
-773 LIKDIPF
+773 
-780 CQNNLDEFI
+780 
-789 FKFLSVIDP
+789 
-798 FDNKVFIFNDCVSL
+798 
-812 FSLEI
+812 
-817 IQENIINNDNE
+817 
-828 GNNDIINNINYE
+828 
-840 IKDKDKE
+840 
-847 ELENGNKENVSENNN
+847 
-862 NYTNNLSVGNNKEEH
+862 
-877 RVNII
+877 
-882 RNQISLMDK
+882 
-891 ICLSKA
+891 

>member
-9 NSDRTPKS
+9 NTNKTPKS
-17 QTKSNYMK
+17 QSHAQYMK
-25 FNEEEDDEIVSE
+25 LNEEEEDEIISE
-37 TEKKDTYDINIT
+37 GEKKDTYDINT
-49 SESNSD
+49 SDSNSD

-75 SETAKILLNNLIKKY
+75 TETAKILLNNLAKKY
-90 PNITELDINN
+90 PNTTELDINN

-113 KKLIS
+113 KKLTS

-181 LEEKDIQDISLQNEV
+181 IEEKDIQDISLQNEV

-210 EQLNIKRNEL
+210 EQLNNKKNEQ
-220 EKNKDKDKVGNISN
+220 ENNKDKIQNTNS
-234 ESSISI
+234 ESSVSI
-240 FSTDFQ
+240 FSTEFQ

-278 ILKKMLSNKFLSFLD
+278 ILKKMLANKYLSFLD
-293 KEDKHIGKIIFES
+293 KEDKHIGKMIFDS
-306 IFKTGERLVQLLNA
+306 VFKTGERLVELLNA

-342 ADEIN
+342 ADEITD
-347 NFEIKYK
+347 FEIKYK
-354 QAKKDKDIMAA
+354 QARKDKDIMAA

-371 LKFKRLEEENNVMTK
+371 LKYKRLEEENDVMTK
-386 KLMDFN
+386 KLMNIN
-392 KDIEK
+392 KEIEK
-397 KNNEDNLVNNT
+397 KNSEDNIMNST
-408 NNKENISFNKT
+408 HNKENMTFNKNS
-419 PEAKKQENNIA
+419 PESKKQQSNI
-430 SKEID
+430 SLKEVE
-435 KDSKIYFNNKNI
+435 KDSKIFLSKNI

-457 LNNSNYIQNNNS
+457 GNNSIQNNNTS
-469 SLRKNSDEK
+469 IRKNSDDK
-478 IPFFKPKH
+478 NQYFRPKN

-493 VKDLIS
+493 VKDIIS
-499 EIYSSKAIFDK
+499 EIYASKATFDK
-510 KCIENGKPRET
+510 KCIESGKPRET
-521 MEQHMYTF
+521 LEQHMYTF

-548 YAIKMYSN
+548 YAIKTYSN

-602 SQMEIQK
+602 SQSEIQK

-627 IFYLYNEEEG
+627 IFYLYNEDEG
-637 DILEKKIIS
+637 NILEKKIIS
-646 YIQKNKLK
+646 FIQKNKLK

-661 NTISEIMQTSSSGMN
+661 NTISEIMQTNSSGMN
-676 TNIFQSG
+676 TNYFQSG
-683 KSARFYDNNTNI
+683 KSARYYDNTNI
-695 NNSTTYIETHG
+695 NNSTIYLETHG
-706 PKKMTRREMFDLY
+706 PKK
-719 QFSEDLHIFYKHFIN
+719 
-734 VIGEYQIKLREKYLK
+734 
-749 NFVKLFRKHDT
+749 
-760 DLDGVLNENEFIN
+760 
-773 LIKDIPF
+773 
-780 CQNNLDEFI
+780 
-789 FKFLSVIDP
+789 
-798 FDNKVFIFNDCVSL
+798 
-812 FSLEI
+812 
-817 IQENIINNDNE
+817 
-828 GNNDIINNINYE
+828 
-840 IKDKDKE
+840 
-847 ELENGNKENVSENNN
+847 
-862 NYTNNLSVGNNKEEH
+862 
-877 RVNII
+877 
-882 RNQISLMDK
+882 
-891 ICLSKA
+891 

>member
-1 MDEDEKKY
+1 MDEEEKKY
-9 NSDRTPKS
+9 NTNKTPKS
-17 QTKSNYMK
+17 QSHAQYMK
-25 FNEEEDDEIVSE
+25 LNEEEEDEIISE
-37 TEKKDTYDINIT
+37 GEKKDTYDINT
-49 SESNSD
+49 SDSNSD

-75 SETAKILLNNLIKKY
+75 TETAKILLNNLAKKY
-90 PNITELDINN
+90 PNTTELDINN

-113 KKLIS
+113 KKLTS

-181 LEEKDIQDISLQNEV
+181 IEEKDIQDISLQNEV

-210 EQLNIKRNEL
+210 EQLNNKKNEQ
-220 EKNKDKDKVGNISN
+220 ENNKDKIQNTNS
-234 ESSISI
+234 ESSVSI
-240 FSTDFQ
+240 FSTEFQ

-278 ILKKMLSNKFLSFLD
+278 ILKKMLANKYLSFLD
-293 KEDKHIGKIIFES
+293 KEDKHIGKMIFDS
-306 IFKTGERLVQLLNA
+306 VFKTGERLVELLNA

-342 ADEIN
+342 ADEITD
-347 NFEIKYK
+347 FEIKYK
-354 QAKKDKDIMAA
+354 QARKDKDIMAA

-371 LKFKRLEEENNVMTK
+371 LKYKRLEEENNVMTK
-386 KLMDFN
+386 KLMNIN
-392 KDIEK
+392 KEIEK
-397 KNNEDNLVNNT
+397 KNSEDNIMNSTL
-408 NNKENISFNKT
+408 NKENMTFNKNS
-419 PEAKKQENNIA
+419 PESKKQQSSI
-430 SKEID
+430 SLKEVE
-435 KDSKIYFNNKNI
+435 KDSKIFLSKNI

-457 LNNSNYIQNNNS
+457 GNNSIQNNNTS
-469 SLRKNSDEK
+469 IRKNSDDK
-478 IPFFKPKH
+478 NQYFRPKN

-493 VKDLIS
+493 VKDIIS
-499 EIYSSKAIFDK
+499 EIYTSKATFDK
-510 KCIENGKPRET
+510 KCIESGKPRET
-521 MEQHMYTF
+521 LEQHMYTF

-548 YAIKMYSN
+548 YAIKTYSN

-602 SQMEIQK
+602 SQSEIQK

-627 IFYLYNEEEG
+627 IFYLYNEDEG
-637 DILEKKIIS
+637 NILEKKIIS
-646 YIQKNKLK
+646 FIQKNKLK

-661 NTISEIMQTSSSGMN
+661 NTISEIMQTNSSGMN
-676 TNIFQSG
+676 TNYFQSG
-683 KSARFYDNNTNI
+683 KSARYYDNTNI
-695 NNSTTYIETHG
+695 NNSTTYLETHG

-719 QFSEDLHIFYKHFIN
+719 QFTEDLHIFYKHFIN
-734 VIGEYQIKLREKYLK
+734 VVGEYQIKLREKYLK

-773 LIKDIPF
+773 LIKDIPY

-789 FKFLSVIDP
+789 FKFLSIIDP

-812 FSLEI
+812 LSLEI
-817 IQENIINNDNE
+817 IEENIINNNKE
-828 GNNDIINNINYE
+828 ENIDIINNLDDE
-840 IKDKDKE
+840 IKDKDKNE
-847 ELENGNKENVSENNN
+847 VENGNKDNVIDNNN
-862 NYTNNLSVGNNKEEH
+862 NLNNNNNKDEN
-877 RVNII
+877 NII
-882 RNQISLMDK
+882 QNQVSLMDK
-891 ICLSKA
+891 ICLKND

>member
-1 MDEDEKKY
+1 MDEEEKKY
-9 NSDRTPKS
+9 NTNKTPKS
-17 QTKSNYMK
+17 QSHAQYMK
-25 FNEEEDDEIVSE
+25 LNEEEEDEIISE
-37 TEKKDTYDINIT
+37 GEKKDTYDINT
-49 SESNSD
+49 SDSNSD

-75 SETAKILLNNLIKKY
+75 TETAKILLNNLAKKY
-90 PNITELDINN
+90 PNTTELDINN

-113 KKLIS
+113 KKLTS

-181 LEEKDIQDISLQNEV
+181 IEEKDIQDISLQNEV

-210 EQLNIKRNEL
+210 EQLNNKKNEQ
-220 EKNKDKDKVGNISN
+220 ENNKDKIQNTNS
-234 ESSISI
+234 ESSVSI
-240 FSTDFQ
+240 FSTEFQ

-278 ILKKMLSNKFLSFLD
+278 ILKKMLANKYLSFLD
-293 KEDKHIGKIIFES
+293 KEDKHIGKMIFDS
-306 IFKTGERLVQLLNA
+306 VFKTGERLVELLNA

-342 ADEIN
+342 ADEITD
-347 NFEIKYK
+347 FEIKYK
-354 QAKKDKDIMAA
+354 QARKDKDIMAA

-371 LKFKRLEEENNVMTK
+371 LKYKRLEEENNVMTK
-386 KLMDFN
+386 KLMNIN
-392 KDIEK
+392 KEIEK
-397 KNNEDNLVNNT
+397 KNSEDNIMNSTL
-408 NNKENISFNKT
+408 NKENMTFNKNS
-419 PEAKKQENNIA
+419 PESKKQQSSI
-430 SKEID
+430 SLKEVE
-435 KDSKIYFNNKNI
+435 KDSKIFLSKNT

-457 LNNSNYIQNNNS
+457 GNNSIQNNNTS
-469 SLRKNSDEK
+469 IRKNSDDK
-478 IPFFKPKH
+478 NQYFRPKN

-493 VKDLIS
+493 VKDIIS
-499 EIYSSKAIFDK
+499 EIYTSKATFDK
-510 KCIENGKPRET
+510 KCIESGKPRET
-521 MEQHMYTF
+521 LEQHMYTF

-548 YAIKMYSN
+548 YAIKTYSN

-588 QLLEFYLKSKNPLK
+588 QLLEYYLKSKNPLK
-602 SQMEIQK
+602 SQSEIQK

-627 IFYLYNEEEG
+627 IFYLYNEDEG
-637 DILEKKIIS
+637 NILEKKIIS
-646 YIQKNKLK
+646 FIQKNKLK

-661 NTISEIMQTSSSGMN
+661 NTISEIMQTNSSGMN
-676 TNIFQSG
+676 TNYFQSG
-683 KSARFYDNNTNI
+683 KSARYYDNTNI
-695 NNSTTYIETHG
+695 NNSTTYLETHG

-719 QFSEDLHIFYKHFIN
+719 QFTEDLHIFYKHFIN
-734 VIGEYQIKLREKYLK
+734 VVGEYQIKLREKYLK

-773 LIKDIPF
+773 LIKDIPY

-789 FKFLSVIDP
+789 FKFLSIIDP

-812 FSLEI
+812 LSLEI
-817 IQENIINNDNE
+817 IEENIINNNKE
-828 GNNDIINNINYE
+828 ENIDIINNNINNINNLDDE
-840 IKDKDKE
+840 IKDKDKNE
-847 ELENGNKENVSENNN
+847 VENGNKDNVNNSLNNN
-862 NYTNNLSVGNNKEEH
+862 NNKDEN
-877 RVNII
+877 NII
-882 RNQISLMDK
+882 QNQVSLMDK
-891 ICLSKA
+891 ICLKND

>member
-9 NSDRTPKS
+9 NTNKTPKS
-17 QTKSNYMK
+17 QSHAQYMK
-25 FNEEEDDEIVSE
+25 LNEEEEDEIISE
-37 TEKKDTYDINIT
+37 GEKKDTYDINT
-49 SESNSD
+49 SDSNSD

-75 SETAKILLNNLIKKY
+75 TETAKILLNNLAKKY
-90 PNITELDINN
+90 PNTTELDINN

-113 KKLIS
+113 KKLTS

-181 LEEKDIQDISLQNEV
+181 IEEKDIQDISLQNEV

-210 EQLNIKRNEL
+210 EQLNNKKNKQEN
-220 EKNKDKDKVGNISN
+220 NKDKIQNTNS
-234 ESSISI
+234 ESSVSI
-240 FSTDFQ
+240 FSTEFQ

-278 ILKKMLSNKFLSFLD
+278 ILKKMLANKYLSFLD
-293 KEDKHIGKIIFES
+293 KEDKHIGKMIFDS
-306 IFKTGERLVQLLNA
+306 VFKTGERLVELLNA

-342 ADEIN
+342 ADEITD
-347 NFEIKYK
+347 FEIKYK
-354 QAKKDKDIMAA
+354 QARKDKDIMAA

-371 LKFKRLEEENNVMTK
+371 LKYKRLEEENNVMTK
-386 KLMDFN
+386 KLMNIN
-392 KDIEK
+392 KEIEK
-397 KNNEDNLVNNT
+397 KNSEDNIMNSTL
-408 NNKENISFNKT
+408 NKENMTFNKNS
-419 PEAKKQENNIA
+419 PESKKHQSSI
-430 SKEID
+430 SLKEVE
-435 KDSKIYFNNKNI
+435 KDSKIFLSKNI

-457 LNNSNYIQNNNS
+457 GNNSIQNNNTS
-469 SLRKNSDEK
+469 IRKNSDDK
-478 IPFFKPKH
+478 NQYFRPKN

-493 VKDLIS
+493 VKDIIS
-499 EIYSSKAIFDK
+499 EIYTSKATFDK
-510 KCIENGKPRET
+510 KCIESGKPRET
-521 MEQHMYTF
+521 LEQHMYTF

-548 YAIKMYSN
+548 YAIKTYSN

-602 SQMEIQK
+602 SQSEIQK

-627 IFYLYNEEEG
+627 IFYLYNEDEG
-637 DILEKKIIS
+637 NILEKKIIS
-646 YIQKNKLK
+646 FIQKNKLK

-661 NTISEIMQTSSSGMN
+661 NTISEIMQTNSSGMN
-676 TNIFQSG
+676 TNYFQSG
-683 KSARFYDNNTNI
+683 KSARYYDNTNI
-695 NNSTTYIETHG
+695 NNSTTYLETHG

-719 QFSEDLHIFYKHFIN
+719 QFTEDLHIFYKHFIN
-734 VIGEYQIKLREKYLK
+734 VVGEYQIKLREKYLK

-773 LIKDIPF
+773 LIKDIPY

-789 FKFLSVIDP
+789 FKFLSIIDP

-812 FSLEI
+812 LSLEI
-817 IQENIINNDNE
+817 IEENIINNNKE
-828 GNNDIINNINYE
+828 ENIDIINNNINNLDDE
-840 IKDKDKE
+840 IKDKDKNE
-847 ELENGNKENVSENNN
+847 VENGNKDNVIDNNNSLNNN
-862 NYTNNLSVGNNKEEH
+862 NNKDENKM
-877 RVNII
+877 NII
-882 RNQISLMDK
+882 QNQVSLMDK
-891 ICLSKA
+891 ICLKND

>member
-9 NSDRTPKS
+9 NTNKTPKS
-17 QTKSNYMK
+17 QSHAQYMK
-25 FNEEEDDEIVSE
+25 LNEEEEDEIISE
-37 TEKKDTYDINIT
+37 GEKKDTYDINT
-49 SESNSD
+49 SDSNSD

-75 SETAKILLNNLIKKY
+75 TETAKILLNNLTKKY
-90 PNITELDINN
+90 PNTTELDINN

-113 KKLIS
+113 KKLTS

-181 LEEKDIQDISLQNEV
+181 IEEKDIQDISLQNEV

-210 EQLNIKRNEL
+210 EQLNNKKNEQ
-220 EKNKDKDKVGNISN
+220 ENNKDKIQNTNS
-234 ESSISI
+234 ESSVSI
-240 FSTDFQ
+240 FSTEFQ

-278 ILKKMLSNKFLSFLD
+278 ILKKMLANKYLSFLD
-293 KEDKHIGKIIFES
+293 KEDKHIGKMIFDS
-306 IFKTGERLVQLLNA
+306 VFKTGERLVELLNA

-342 ADEIN
+342 ADEITD
-347 NFEIKYK
+347 FEIKYK
-354 QAKKDKDIMAA
+354 QARKDKDIMAA

-371 LKFKRLEEENNVMTK
+371 LKYKRLEEENNVMTK
-386 KLMDFN
+386 KLMNIN
-392 KDIEK
+392 KEIEK
-397 KNNEDNLVNNT
+397 KNSEDNIMNSTL
-408 NNKENISFNKT
+408 NKENMTFNKNS
-419 PEAKKQENNIA
+419 PESKKQQSSI
-430 SKEID
+430 SLKEVE
-435 KDSKIYFNNKNI
+435 KDSKIFLSKNI

-457 LNNSNYIQNNNS
+457 GNNSIQNNNTS
-469 SLRKNSDEK
+469 IRKNSDDK
-478 IPFFKPKH
+478 NQYFRPKN

-493 VKDLIS
+493 VKDIIS
-499 EIYSSKAIFDK
+499 EIYTSKATFDK
-510 KCIENGKPRET
+510 KCIESGKPRET
-521 MEQHMYTF
+521 LEQHMYTF

-548 YAIKMYSN
+548 YAIKTYSN
-556 EDAEVYLFGKILRN
+556 EDAEVYLFGKILRY
-570 ELDEESRFILIKL
+570 ELDEESLFILIKL

-602 SQMEIQK
+602 SQSEIQK

-627 IFYLYNEEEG
+627 IFYLYNEDEG
-637 DILEKKIIS
+637 NILEKKIIS
-646 YIQKNKLK
+646 FIQKNKLK

-661 NTISEIMQTSSSGMN
+661 NTISEIMQTNSSGMN
-676 TNIFQSG
+676 TNYFQSG
-683 KSARFYDNNTNI
+683 KSARYYDNTNI
-695 NNSTTYIETHG
+695 NNSTTYLETHG

-719 QFSEDLHIFYKHFIN
+719 QFTEDLHIFYKHFIN
-734 VIGEYQIKLREKYLK
+734 VVGEYQIKLREKYLK

-773 LIKDIPF
+773 LIKDIPY

-789 FKFLSVIDP
+789 FKFLSIIDP

-812 FSLEI
+812 LSLEI
-817 IQENIINNDNE
+817 IEENIINNNKE
-828 GNNDIINNINYE
+828 ENIDIINNLDDE
-840 IKDKDKE
+840 IKDKDKNE
-847 ELENGNKENVSENNN
+847 VENGNKDNVIDNNN
-862 NYTNNLSVGNNKEEH
+862 NLNNNNNKDEN
-877 RVNII
+877 NII
-882 RNQISLMDK
+882 QNQVSLMDK
-891 ICLSKA
+891 ICLKND